1 MTNSN
6 QTPRADDD
14 ITGIAAYFIRNRVIS
29 WMISLIFL
37 IGGAA
42 AFFGLGRL
50 EDPAFTIKD
59 AMVVTS
65 YPGATP
71 QQVEEE
77 VTYPLE
83 KAIQQLT
90 YVDEVNSISSRGL
103 SQITVTMKNNYG
115 PDDLPQIWD
124 ELRRKVNDLKGSL
137 PPGVN
142 DPQVIDDFGD
152 VYGILLAVT
161 GDGYSYKELLDYV
174 DYLRR
179 ELELIDGVS
188 KVSVSGQQQEQVF
201 IEISMKR
208 LSSLGLS
215 PSTVFN
221 LLSTQNVVSDAGA
234 VRIGSEYIRIQPT
247 GEFQNVD
254 QLGDL
259 ILTESGAQGLIYLRD
274 VAEITRGYI
283 EVPSN
288 IITFN
293 GHLAL
298 NLGVSF
304 AQGVNVVEV
313 GQRFDRRLAELK
325 YQQPVGVEIAEIY
338 SQPKEVD
345 KSVSGFVVSLGQA
358 VAIVIVVLLFFMGL
372 RSGLLIGLIL
382 LLTVLGTFIFMKYFA
397 IDLQRISLGALVIA
411 LGMLV
416 DNAIVVVEGILIGTQ
431 KGRTRLQAATD
442 IVTQTKWPLLGA
454 TVIAVTA
461 FAPIGLSEDSTGEY
475 CGTLFTVLLISL
487 MLSWFTAI
495 SITPFFADIFFKGQ
509 KNAAGS
515 EDADPYNGIIFVV
528 YRRFLQLC
536 MRQAWFTVIV
546 LVVGLAA
553 SVYGFGFVKQ
563 AFFPSSTTPMFQ
575 ADIWLP
581 EGTDIRAT
589 NTKLKALESWITQ
602 QDGVE
607 HVTTTAGKGLQR
619 FMLTYAPEKSYAAYG
634 EITTRVTSYES
645 LDALMVKFRAHVEQ
659 QFPEVNYKL
668 KKIELGPGGGA
679 KIEARLI
686 GSDPTVLRSLAAEVQ
701 GIMRDD
707 PGATNIRHDWRERT
721 KVLEPKFNESQ
732 ARRYG
737 ITKSDVDDFLSM
749 SFSGLSIGVYRDGTT
764 LMPIVARLPEEERV
778 DIRNI
783 EGMKIWSPAL
793 SEFIP
798 LQQVT
803 LGYDMRWEDPIIVRK
818 NRKRMLTVMAD
829 PDLLGEETAAT
840 LQSRLQTKIEA
851 LEFPPGYSLEWGGE
865 YESSADAQASL
876 FTTMPMGYL
885 FMFLITVFLFNSI
898 KEPIIVWCTVPLALI
913 GVTSGLLL
921 LDTPFGFMAL
931 LGFLSLSGM
940 VLKNGIVLLDQIE
953 IEMKLGKDPYVAVVD
968 AALSRVRPVCMAAI
982 TTILGM
988 IPLLPDIF
996 FKPMAV
1002 TIMFGLG
1009 FATVLTLI
1017 VVPVLY
1023 RLFHSVRVPNGREPS
1038 DPSAQGMQ
1046 EATQ

>member
-1 MTNSN
+1 MSEQNRVP
-6 QTPRADDD
+6 QTDEDV
-14 ITGIAAYFIRNRVIS
+14 TGIAAYFIKNRVIS
-29 WMISLIFL
+29 WMVSLIFL
-37 IGGAA
+37 IGGIA
-42 AFFGLGRL
+42 AFLGLGRL

-83 KAIQQLT
+83 KAIQQLM

-124 ELRRKVNDLKGSL
+124 ELRRKVTDLKGTL

-179 ELELIDGVS
+179 ELELVDGVS
-188 KVSVSGQQQEQVF
+188 KVSVSGTQQEQVF
-201 IEISMKR
+201 IEISMKK

-215 PSTVFN
+215 PDTVFS
-221 LLSTQNVVSDAGA
+221 LLSTQNVISDAGA
-234 VRIGSEYIRIQPT
+234 IRIGDEYIRIQPT
-247 GEFQNVD
+247 GQFQNVD
-254 QLGDL
+254 ELGDL
-259 ILTESGAQGLIYLRD
+259 LITEVGAQGLIFLKD
-274 VAEITRGYI
+274 VAEIKRGYI
-283 EVPSN
+283 EVPTN
-288 IITFN
+288 IVNFN
-293 GHLAL
+293 GSLAL
-298 NLGVSF
+298 NVGVSF
-304 AQGVNVVEV
+304 AEGVNVVEV
-313 GQRFDRRLAELK
+313 GKVFDHRLAELK
-325 YQQPVGVEIAEIY
+325 YQQPVGIEISEIY

-345 KSVSGFVVSLGQA
+345 KSVSGFVISLAQA
-358 VAIVIVVLLFFMGL
+358 VGIVIVVLLFFMGL

-382 LLTVLGTFIFMKYFA
+382 LLTVLGTFIFMKYLA

-454 TVIAVTA
+454 TIIAVTA
-461 FAPIGLSEDSTGEY
+461 FAPIGLSQDSTGEY

-495 SITPFFADIFFKGQ
+495 SLTPFFADIFFKGQ
-509 KNAAGS
+509 KIKQAEGEEN
-515 EDADPYNGIIFVV
+515 DPYNGIVFVA
-528 YRRFLQLC
+528 YKKFLEFC
-536 MRQAWFTVIV
+536 MRRAWFTVVV
-546 LVVGLAA
+546 LIAGLAA
-553 SVYGFGFVKQ
+553 SVYGFMFVKQ
-563 AFFPSSTTPMFQ
+563 SFFPSSTTPIFQ
-575 ADIWLP
+575 LDVWLP

-589 NTKLKALESWITQ
+589 NDKLNELEHWLAQ
-602 QDGVE
+602 QEHVE
-607 HVTTTAGKGLQR
+607 HITTTAGKGLQR

-634 EITTRVTSYES
+634 EITTRMENYEA
-645 LDALMVKFRAHVEQ
+645 LEPLMVRFRAHLNANY
-659 QFPEVNYKL
+659 PEINYKL
-668 KKIELGPGGGA
+668 KQIELGPGGGA

-686 GSDPTVLRSLAAEVQ
+686 GSDPTVLRTLAAQVMD
-701 GIMRDD
+701 IMYAD
-707 PGATNIRHDWRERT
+707 PAATNIRHDWRERT
-721 KVLEPKFNESQ
+721 QVLEPQFNESQ

-737 ITKSDVDDFLSM
+737 ITKSDVDDYLSM
-749 SFSGLSIGVYRDGTT
+749 SFSGMTIGLYRDGTT
-764 LMPIVARLPEEERV
+764 LMPIVARLPEDERI

-783 EGMKIWSPAL
+783 EGMKIWSPAK

-803 LGYDMRWEDPIIVRK
+803 MGYDMRWEDPIVVRK

-829 PDLLGEETAAT
+829 PDILGEETAST
-840 LQSRLQTKIEA
+840 LQKRLQPQIEA
-851 LEFPPGYSLEWGGE
+851 IEMPSGYSIEWGGE
-865 YESSADAQASL
+865 YESSGDAQESL

-885 FMFLITVFLFNSI
+885 FMFLITVFLFNSV
-898 KEPIIVWCTVPLALI
+898 KEPLIVWLTVPLALI
-913 GVTSGLLL
+913 GVTTGLLAL
-921 LDTPFGFMAL
+921 NTPFGFMAL

-953 IEMKLGKDPYVAVVD
+953 LEMKSGKEAYVAVVD
-968 AALSRVRPVCMAAI
+968 AAVSRVRPVCMAAI
-982 TTILGM
+982 TTILGLV
-988 IPLLPDIF
+988 PLLPDIF

-1009 FATVLTLI
+1009 FATVLTLV

-1023 RLFHSVRVPNGREPS
+1023 RLFHKVAVPK
-1038 DPSAQGMQ
+1038 
-1046 EATQ
+1046 

>member
-1 MTNSN
+1 MSEQNKVPQS
-6 QTPRADDD
+6 DDD
-14 ITGIAAYFIRNRVIS
+14 VTSIAAYFIRNRVIS
-29 WMISLIFL
+29 WMVSLIFL
-37 IGGAA
+37 IGGIA

-90 YVDEVNSISSRGL
+90 YVDEVNSISNRGL

-124 ELRRKVNDLKGSL
+124 ELRRKVNDLKVTL

-142 DPQVIDDFGD
+142 EPQVIDDFGD

-179 ELELIDGVS
+179 ELELVDGVS

-201 IEISMKR
+201 IEVSMKK
-208 LSSLGLS
+208 LSSIGLS
-215 PSTVFN
+215 PNTVFN
-221 LLSTQNVVSDAGA
+221 LLSTQNIVSDAGA
-234 VRIGSEYIRIQPT
+234 IRIGDEYIRIQPT
-247 GEFQNVD
+247 GEFQSVD
-254 QLGDL
+254 ELGDL
-259 ILTESGAQGLIYLRD
+259 LITESGAQGLIFLKD
-274 VAEITRGYI
+274 VAEIKRGYV

-288 IITFN
+288 IINFN
-293 GHLAL
+293 GSLAL
-298 NLGVSF
+298 NVGVSF

-313 GQRFDRRLAELK
+313 GKAFDRRLAELK
-325 YQQPVGVEIAEIY
+325 YQQPVGVEISEIY

-345 KSVSGFVVSLGQA
+345 KSVSGFVISLAQA
-358 VAIVIVVLLFFMGL
+358 VGIVIIVLLFFMGL

-382 LLTVLGTFIFMKYFA
+382 LLTVLGTFIFMKYLA

-495 SITPFFADIFFKGQ
+495 SLTPFFADIFFKGQ
-509 KNAAGS
+509 KIKQGEGEEN
-515 EDADPYNGIIFVV
+515 DPYNGIIFVA
-528 YRRFLQLC
+528 YKKFLEFC
-536 MRQAWFTVIV
+536 MRRAWLTVVV
-546 LVVGLAA
+546 LIVGLGA
-553 SVYGFGFVKQ
+553 SVYGFTLVKQ
-563 AFFPSSTTPMFQ
+563 SFFPSSTTPIFQ
-575 ADIWLP
+575 LDVWLP

-589 NTKLKALESWITQ
+589 NDKLKELESWLAEQ
-602 QDGVE
+602 E
-607 HVTTTAGKGLQR
+607 HVDHITTTAGKGLQR

-634 EITTRVTSYES
+634 EITTRVDNYE
-645 LDALMVKFRAHVEQ
+645 ALAPLMARFRDHLKANY
-659 QFPEVNYKL
+659 PEINYKL
-668 KKIELGPGGGA
+668 KQIELGPGGGA
-679 KIEARLI
+679 KIEARII
-686 GSDPTVLRSLAAEVQ
+686 GSDPTVLRTIAAQ
-701 GIMRDD
+701 LMDIMYAD

-721 KVLEPKFNESQ
+721 QVLEPQFNESQ

-749 SFSGLSIGVYRDGTT
+749 SFSGMTIGLYRDGTT
-764 LMPIVARLPEEERV
+764 LMPIVARLPEDERI

-783 EGMKIWSPAL
+783 EGMKIWSPAQ

-803 LGYDMRWEDPIIVRK
+803 MGYDMRWEDPIIVRK

-829 PDLLGEETAAT
+829 PDILGEETAST
-840 LQSRLQTKIEA
+840 LQKRLQPQIEA
-851 LEFPPGYSLEWGGE
+851 IQMPPGYSLEWGGE
-865 YESSADAQASL
+865 YESSGDAQESL

-898 KEPIIVWCTVPLALI
+898 KEPLIVWLTVPLALI
-913 GVTSGLLL
+913 GVTTGLLAL
-921 LDTPFGFMAL
+921 NTPFGFMAL

-953 IEMKLGKDPYVAVVD
+953 IEMKSGKEAYDAVVD
-968 AALSRVRPVCMAAI
+968 AAVSRVRPVCMAAI

-1009 FATVLTLI
+1009 FATILTLI

-1023 RLFHSVRVPNGREPS
+1023 RLFHKVSVPK
-1038 DPSAQGMQ
+1038 
-1046 EATQ
+1046 

>member
-1 MTNSN
+1 MSEQNKVPQS
-6 QTPRADDD
+6 DDD
-14 ITGIAAYFIRNRVIS
+14 VTGIAAYFIRNRVIS
-29 WMISLIFL
+29 WMVSLIFL
-37 IGGAA
+37 IGGIA

-90 YVDEVNSISSRGL
+90 YVDEVNSISNRGL

-124 ELRRKVNDLKGSL
+124 ELRRKVNDLKVTL

-142 DPQVIDDFGD
+142 EPQVIDDFGD

-179 ELELIDGVS
+179 ELELVDGVS

-201 IEISMKR
+201 IEVSMKK
-208 LSSLGLS
+208 LSSIGLS
-215 PSTVFN
+215 PNTVFN
-221 LLSTQNVVSDAGA
+221 LLSTQNIVSDAGA
-234 VRIGSEYIRIQPT
+234 IRIGDEYIRIQPT
-247 GEFQNVD
+247 GEFQSVD
-254 QLGDL
+254 ELGDL
-259 ILTESGAQGLIYLRD
+259 LITESGAQGLIFLKD
-274 VAEITRGYI
+274 VAEIKRGYV

-288 IITFN
+288 IINFN
-293 GHLAL
+293 GSLAL
-298 NLGVSF
+298 NVGVSF
-304 AQGVNVVEV
+304 SQGVNVVEV
-313 GQRFDRRLAELK
+313 GKAFDRRLAELK
-325 YQQPVGVEIAEIY
+325 YQQPVGVEISEIY

-345 KSVSGFVVSLGQA
+345 KSVSGFVISLAQA
-358 VAIVIVVLLFFMGL
+358 VGIVIIVLLFFMGL

-382 LLTVLGTFIFMKYFA
+382 LLTVLGTFIFMKYLA

-495 SITPFFADIFFKGQ
+495 SLTPFFADIFFKGQ
-509 KNAAGS
+509 KIKQGEGEEN
-515 EDADPYNGIIFVV
+515 DPYNGIIFVA
-528 YRRFLQLC
+528 YKKFLEFC
-536 MRQAWFTVIV
+536 MRRAWLTVVV
-546 LVVGLAA
+546 LIVGLGA
-553 SVYGFGFVKQ
+553 SVYGFTLVKQ
-563 AFFPSSTTPMFQ
+563 SFFPSSTTPIFQ
-575 ADIWLP
+575 LDVWLP

-589 NTKLKALESWITQ
+589 NDKLKELESWLAEQ
-602 QDGVE
+602 E
-607 HVTTTAGKGLQR
+607 HVDHITTTAGKGLQR

-634 EITTRVTSYES
+634 EITTRVDNYE
-645 LDALMVKFRAHVEQ
+645 ALAPLMARFRGHLKANY
-659 QFPEVNYKL
+659 PEINYKL
-668 KKIELGPGGGA
+668 KQIELGPGGGA
-679 KIEARLI
+679 KIEARII
-686 GSDPTVLRSLAAEVQ
+686 GSDPTVLRTIAAQVMD
-701 GIMRDD
+701 IMYAD

-721 KVLEPKFNESQ
+721 QVLEPQFNESQ

-749 SFSGLSIGVYRDGTT
+749 SFSGMTIGLYRDGTT
-764 LMPIVARLPEEERV
+764 LMPIVARLPEDERI

-783 EGMKIWSPAL
+783 EGMKIWSPAQ

-803 LGYDMRWEDPIIVRK
+803 MGYDMRWEDPIIVRK

-829 PDLLGEETAAT
+829 PDILGEETAST
-840 LQSRLQTKIEA
+840 LQKRLQPQIEA
-851 LEFPPGYSLEWGGE
+851 IQMPPGYSLEWGGE
-865 YESSADAQASL
+865 YESSGDAQESL

-898 KEPIIVWCTVPLALI
+898 KEPLIVWLTVPLALI
-913 GVTSGLLL
+913 GVTTGLLAL
-921 LDTPFGFMAL
+921 NTPFGFMAL

-953 IEMKLGKDPYVAVVD
+953 IEMKSGKEAYDAVVD
-968 AALSRVRPVCMAAI
+968 AAVSRVRPVCMAAI

-1009 FATVLTLI
+1009 FATILTLI

-1023 RLFHSVRVPNGREPS
+1023 RLFHKVSVPK
-1038 DPSAQGMQ
+1038 
-1046 EATQ
+1046 

>member
-1 MTNSN
+1 MSEQQTNSP
-6 QTPRADDD
+6 QSDDN

-37 IGGAA
+37 IGGTA
-42 AFFGLGRL
+42 AFFGLGQL

-77 VTYPLE
+77 VTYPIE

-103 SQITVTMKNNYG
+103 SQITVTMKNNFG

-124 ELRRKVNDLKGSL
+124 ELRRKVNDLKGQL

-142 DPQVIDDFGD
+142 SPQVIDDFGD

-161 GDGYSYKELLDYV
+161 GQGYSYKELLDYV

-179 ELELIDGVS
+179 ELELVDGVS

-208 LSSLGLS
+208 LSSLGLA
-215 PSTVFN
+215 PQTVFN
-221 LLSTQNVVSDAGA
+221 LLSTQNVVSSAGA
-234 VRIGSEYIRIQPT
+234 IRIGDEYIRIHPT
-247 GEFQNVD
+247 GEFQSVD
-254 QLGDL
+254 KLGDL
-259 ILTESGAQGLIYLRD
+259 IITESGAQGLIYLKD
-274 VAEITRGYI
+274 VAEIKRGYV

-293 GHLAL
+293 GKLTL
-298 NLGVSF
+298 NMGVSF

-313 GQRFDRRLAELK
+313 GKRFDRRLAELK
-325 YQQPVGVEIAEIY
+325 YQQPVGVDIAEIY

-345 KSVSGFVVSLGQA
+345 KSVSGFVVSLAQA
-358 VAIVIVVLLFFMGL
+358 VAIVIIVLLFFMGL

-431 KGRTRLQAATD
+431 KGRTRMQAATD

-461 FAPIGLSEDSTGEY
+461 FAPIGLSEDATGEY

-495 SITPFFADIFFKGQ
+495 SLTPFFADIFFKGQ
-509 KNAAGS
+509 KFKQTGEES
-515 EDADPYNGIIFVV
+515 DPYNGMIFVV
-528 YRRFLQLC
+528 YKNFLEFC
-536 MRQAWFTVIV
+536 MKRAWLTVIV
-546 LVVGLAA
+546 LVLGLAA
-553 SVYGFGFVKQ
+553 SIGGFTQVKQ
-563 AFFPSSTTPMFQ
+563 SFFPSSTTPIFQ
-575 ADIWLP
+575 TDIWLP

-589 NTKLKALESWITQ
+589 NTKLKALASWLSD

-607 HVTTTAGKGLQR
+607 HITTTAGKGLQR

-634 EITTRVTSYES
+634 EITTRVTNYEQ
-645 LDALMVKFRAHVEQ
+645 LDRLMSDFRQHLEQ
-659 QFPEVNYKL
+659 GFPELNYKL

-679 KIEARLI
+679 KIEARVI
-686 GSDPTVLRSLAAEVQ
+686 GSDPTVLR
-701 GIMRDD
+701 GIARQVEDIMHAD

-721 KVLEPKFNESQ
+721 KILEPQFNESQ

-737 ITKSDVDDFLSM
+737 ITKSDVDEFLAM
-749 SFSGLSIGVYRDGTT
+749 SFSGKTVGVYRDGTT
-764 LMPIVARLPEEERV
+764 LMPIVARLPEDERI

-793 SEFIP
+793 SEYIP
-798 LQQVT
+798 LQQIT
-803 LGYDMRWEDPIIVRK
+803 LGYDLRWEDPIIVRK
-818 NRKRMLTVMAD
+818 NRKRTLTIMAD
-829 PDLLGEETAAT
+829 PDILGEETAAT
-840 LQSRLQTKIEA
+840 LQKRLMPLIEA
-851 LEFPPGYSLEWGGE
+851 IELPPGYSLEWGGE
-865 YESSADAQASL
+865 YESSSDAQESL

-885 FMFLITVFLFNSI
+885 FMFLVTVFLFNSV
-898 KEPIIVWCTVPLALI
+898 KEPIIVWLTVPLAII
-913 GVTSGLLL
+913 GVTTGLLV

-940 VLKNGIVLLDQIE
+940 LLKNGIVLLDQIE
-953 IEMKLGKDPYVAVVD
+953 IEMHSGKDPYIAVVD

-982 TTILGM
+982 TTVLGM
-988 IPLLPDIF
+988 VPLLPDIF

-1023 RLFHSVRVPNGREPS
+1023 GLFHKVKVPN
-1038 DPSAQGMQ
+1038 
-1046 EATQ
+1046 

>member
-1 MTNSN
+1 MSEQNKVPQS
-6 QTPRADDD
+6 DDD
-14 ITGIAAYFIRNRVIS
+14 VTGIAAYFIRNRVIS
-29 WMISLIFL
+29 WMVSLIFL
-37 IGGAA
+37 IGGIA

-90 YVDEVNSISSRGL
+90 YVDEVNSISNRGL

-124 ELRRKVNDLKGSL
+124 ELRRKVNDLKVTL

-142 DPQVIDDFGD
+142 EPQVIDDFGD

-179 ELELIDGVS
+179 ELELVDGVS

-201 IEISMKR
+201 IEVSMKK
-208 LSSLGLS
+208 LSSIGLS
-215 PSTVFN
+215 PNTVFN
-221 LLSTQNVVSDAGA
+221 LLSTQNIVSDAGA
-234 VRIGSEYIRIQPT
+234 IRIGDEYIRIQPT
-247 GEFQNVD
+247 GEFQSVD
-254 QLGDL
+254 ELGDL
-259 ILTESGAQGLIYLRD
+259 LITESGAQGLIFLKD
-274 VAEITRGYI
+274 VAEIKRGYV

-288 IITFN
+288 IINFN
-293 GHLAL
+293 GSLAL
-298 NLGVSF
+298 NVGVSF

-313 GQRFDRRLAELK
+313 GKAFDRRLAELK
-325 YQQPVGVEIAEIY
+325 YQQPVGVEISEIY

-345 KSVSGFVVSLGQA
+345 KSVSGFVISLAQA
-358 VAIVIVVLLFFMGL
+358 VGIVIIVLLFFMGL

-382 LLTVLGTFIFMKYFA
+382 LLTVLGTFIFMKYLA

-495 SITPFFADIFFKGQ
+495 SLTPFFADIFFKGQ
-509 KNAAGS
+509 KIKQGEGEEN
-515 EDADPYNGIIFVV
+515 DPYNGIIFVA
-528 YRRFLQLC
+528 YKKFLEFC
-536 MRQAWFTVIV
+536 MRRAWLTVVV
-546 LVVGLAA
+546 LIVGLGA
-553 SVYGFGFVKQ
+553 SVYGFTLVKQ
-563 AFFPSSTTPMFQ
+563 SFFPSSTTPIFQ
-575 ADIWLP
+575 LDVWLP

-589 NTKLKALESWITQ
+589 NDKLKELESWLAEQ
-602 QDGVE
+602 E
-607 HVTTTAGKGLQR
+607 HVDHITTTAGKGLQR

-634 EITTRVTSYES
+634 EITTRVDNYE
-645 LDALMVKFRAHVEQ
+645 ALAPLMARFRDHLKANY
-659 QFPEVNYKL
+659 PEINYKL
-668 KKIELGPGGGA
+668 KQIELGPGGGA
-679 KIEARLI
+679 KIEARII
-686 GSDPTVLRSLAAEVQ
+686 GSDPTVLRTIAAQVMD
-701 GIMRDD
+701 IMYAD

-721 KVLEPKFNESQ
+721 QVLEPQFNESQ

-749 SFSGLSIGVYRDGTT
+749 SFSGMTIGLYRDGTT
-764 LMPIVARLPEEERV
+764 LMPIVARLPEDERI

-783 EGMKIWSPAL
+783 EGMKIWSPAQ

-803 LGYDMRWEDPIIVRK
+803 MGYDMRWEDPIIVRK

-829 PDLLGEETAAT
+829 PDILGEETAST
-840 LQSRLQTKIEA
+840 LQKRLQPQIEA
-851 LEFPPGYSLEWGGE
+851 IQMPPGYSLEWGGE
-865 YESSADAQASL
+865 YESSGDAQESL

-898 KEPIIVWCTVPLALI
+898 KEPLIVWLTVPLALI
-913 GVTSGLLL
+913 GVTTGLLAL
-921 LDTPFGFMAL
+921 NTPFGFMAL

-953 IEMKLGKDPYVAVVD
+953 IEVKSGKEAYDAVVD
-968 AALSRVRPVCMAAI
+968 AAVSRVRPVCMAAI

-1009 FATVLTLI
+1009 FATILTLI

-1023 RLFHSVRVPNGREPS
+1023 RLFHKVSVPK
-1038 DPSAQGMQ
+1038 
-1046 EATQ
+1046 

>member
-1 MTNSN
+1 MSEQNKVPQS
-6 QTPRADDD
+6 DDD
-14 ITGIAAYFIRNRVIS
+14 VTGIAAYFIRNRVIS
-29 WMISLIFL
+29 WMVSLIFL
-37 IGGAA
+37 IGGIA

-90 YVDEVNSISSRGL
+90 YVDEVNSISNRGL

-124 ELRRKVNDLKGSL
+124 ELRRKVNDLKVTL

-142 DPQVIDDFGD
+142 EPQVIDDFGD

-179 ELELIDGVS
+179 ELELVDGVS

-201 IEISMKR
+201 IEVSMKK
-208 LSSLGLS
+208 LSSIGLS
-215 PSTVFN
+215 PNTVFN
-221 LLSTQNVVSDAGA
+221 LLSTQNIVSDAGA
-234 VRIGSEYIRIQPT
+234 IRIGDEYIRIQPT
-247 GEFQNVD
+247 GEFQSVD
-254 QLGDL
+254 ELGDL
-259 ILTESGAQGLIYLRD
+259 LITESGAQGLIFLKD
-274 VAEITRGYI
+274 VAEIKRGYV

-288 IITFN
+288 IINFN
-293 GHLAL
+293 GSLAL
-298 NLGVSF
+298 NVGVSF

-313 GQRFDRRLAELK
+313 GKAFDRRLAELK
-325 YQQPVGVEIAEIY
+325 YQQPVGVEISEIY

-345 KSVSGFVVSLGQA
+345 KSVSGFVISLAQA
-358 VAIVIVVLLFFMGL
+358 VGIVIIVLLFFMGL

-382 LLTVLGTFIFMKYFA
+382 LLTVLGTFIFMKYLA

-495 SITPFFADIFFKGQ
+495 SLTPFFADIFFKGQ
-509 KNAAGS
+509 KIKQGEGEEN
-515 EDADPYNGIIFVV
+515 DPYNGIIFVA
-528 YRRFLQLC
+528 YKKFLEFC
-536 MRQAWFTVIV
+536 MRRAWLTVVV
-546 LVVGLAA
+546 LIVGLGA
-553 SVYGFGFVKQ
+553 SVYGFTLVKQ
-563 AFFPSSTTPMFQ
+563 SFFPSSTTPIFQ
-575 ADIWLP
+575 LDVWLP

-589 NTKLKALESWITQ
+589 NDKLKELESWLAEQ
-602 QDGVE
+602 E
-607 HVTTTAGKGLQR
+607 HVDHITTTAGKGLQR

-634 EITTRVTSYES
+634 EITTRVDNYE
-645 LDALMVKFRAHVEQ
+645 ALAPLMARFRDHLKANY
-659 QFPEVNYKL
+659 PEINYKL
-668 KKIELGPGGGA
+668 KQIELGPGGGA
-679 KIEARLI
+679 KIEARII
-686 GSDPTVLRSLAAEVQ
+686 GSDPTVLRTIAAQVMD
-701 GIMRDD
+701 IMYAD

-721 KVLEPKFNESQ
+721 QVLEPQFNESQ

-749 SFSGLSIGVYRDGTT
+749 SFSGMTIGLYRDGTT
-764 LMPIVARLPEEERV
+764 LMPIVARLPEDERI

-783 EGMKIWSPAL
+783 EGMKIWSPTQ

-803 LGYDMRWEDPIIVRK
+803 MGYDMRWEDPIIVRK

-829 PDLLGEETAAT
+829 PDILGEETAST
-840 LQSRLQTKIEA
+840 LQKRLQPQIEA
-851 LEFPPGYSLEWGGE
+851 IQMPPGYSLEWGGE
-865 YESSADAQASL
+865 YESSGDAQESL

-898 KEPIIVWCTVPLALI
+898 KEPLIVWLTVPLALI
-913 GVTSGLLL
+913 GVTTGLLAL
-921 LDTPFGFMAL
+921 NTPFGFMAL

-953 IEMKLGKDPYVAVVD
+953 IEMKSGKEAYDAVVD
-968 AALSRVRPVCMAAI
+968 AAVSRVRPVCMAAI

-1009 FATVLTLI
+1009 FATILTLI

-1023 RLFHSVRVPNGREPS
+1023 RLFHKVSVPK
-1038 DPSAQGMQ
+1038 
-1046 EATQ
+1046 

>member
-1 MTNSN
+1 MSEQNKVPQS
-6 QTPRADDD
+6 DDD
-14 ITGIAAYFIRNRVIS
+14 VTGIAAYFIRNRVIS
-29 WMISLIFL
+29 WMVSLIFL
-37 IGGAA
+37 IGGIA

-90 YVDEVNSISSRGL
+90 YVDEVNSISNRGL

-115 PDDLPQIWD
+115 PNDLPQIWD
-124 ELRRKVNDLKGSL
+124 ELRRKVNDLKVTL

-142 DPQVIDDFGD
+142 EPQVIDDFGD

-179 ELELIDGVS
+179 ELELVDGVS

-201 IEISMKR
+201 IEVSIKK
-208 LSSLGLS
+208 LSSIGLS
-215 PSTVFN
+215 PNTVFN
-221 LLSTQNVVSDAGA
+221 LLSTQNIVSDAGA
-234 VRIGSEYIRIQPT
+234 IRIGDEYIRIQPT
-247 GEFQNVD
+247 GEFQSVD
-254 QLGDL
+254 ELGDL
-259 ILTESGAQGLIYLRD
+259 LITESGAQGLIFLKD
-274 VAEITRGYI
+274 VAEIKRGYV

-288 IITFN
+288 IINFN
-293 GHLAL
+293 GSLAL
-298 NLGVSF
+298 NVGVSF

-313 GQRFDRRLAELK
+313 GKAFDRRLAELK
-325 YQQPVGVEIAEIY
+325 YQQPVGVEISEIY

-345 KSVSGFVVSLGQA
+345 KSVSGFVISLAQA
-358 VAIVIVVLLFFMGL
+358 VGIVIIVLLFFMGL

-382 LLTVLGTFIFMKYFA
+382 LLTVLGTFIFMKYLA

-495 SITPFFADIFFKGQ
+495 SLTPFFADIFFKGQ
-509 KNAAGS
+509 KIKQGEGEEN
-515 EDADPYNGIIFVV
+515 DPYNGIIFVA
-528 YRRFLQLC
+528 YKKFLEFC
-536 MRQAWFTVIV
+536 MRRAWLTVVV
-546 LVVGLAA
+546 LIVGLGA
-553 SVYGFGFVKQ
+553 SVYGFTLVKQ
-563 AFFPSSTTPMFQ
+563 SFFPSSTTPIFQ
-575 ADIWLP
+575 LDVWLP

-589 NTKLKALESWITQ
+589 NDKLKELESWLAEQ
-602 QDGVE
+602 E
-607 HVTTTAGKGLQR
+607 HVDHITTTAGKGLQR

-634 EITTRVTSYES
+634 EITTRVDNYE
-645 LDALMVKFRAHVEQ
+645 ALAPLMARFRDHLKANY
-659 QFPEVNYKL
+659 PEINYKL
-668 KKIELGPGGGA
+668 KQIELGPGGGA
-679 KIEARLI
+679 KIEARII
-686 GSDPTVLRSLAAEVQ
+686 GSDPTVLRTIAAQVMD
-701 GIMRDD
+701 IMYAD

-721 KVLEPKFNESQ
+721 QVLEPQFNESQ

-749 SFSGLSIGVYRDGTT
+749 SFSGMTIGLYRDGTT
-764 LMPIVARLPEEERV
+764 LMPIVARLPEDERI

-783 EGMKIWSPAL
+783 EGMKIWSPAQ

-803 LGYDMRWEDPIIVRK
+803 MGYDMRWEDPIIVRK

-829 PDLLGEETAAT
+829 PDILGEETAST
-840 LQSRLQTKIEA
+840 LQKRLQPQIEA
-851 LEFPPGYSLEWGGE
+851 IQMPPGYSLEWGGE
-865 YESSADAQASL
+865 YESSGDAQESL

-898 KEPIIVWCTVPLALI
+898 KEPLIVWLTVPLALI
-913 GVTSGLLL
+913 GVTTGLLAL
-921 LDTPFGFMAL
+921 NTPFGFMAL

-953 IEMKLGKDPYVAVVD
+953 IEMKSGKEAYDAVVD
-968 AALSRVRPVCMAAI
+968 AAVSRVRPVCMAAI

-1009 FATVLTLI
+1009 FATILTLI

-1023 RLFHSVRVPNGREPS
+1023 RLFHKVSVPK
-1038 DPSAQGMQ
+1038 
-1046 EATQ
+1046 

>member
-1 MTNSN
+1 MSEQNKVAP
-6 QTPRADDD
+6 QKDDD
-14 ITGIAAYFIRNRVIS
+14 ENVTGIAAYFIRNRVIS
-29 WMISLIFL
+29 WMVSLIFL
-37 IGGAA
+37 IGGVS

-142 DPQVIDDFGD
+142 EPSVIDDFGD

-179 ELELIDGVS
+179 ELELVDGVS

-201 IEISMKR
+201 IEISMKK

-215 PSTVFN
+215 PNTVFN

-234 VRIGSEYIRIQPT
+234 IRIGDEYIRIQPT
-247 GEFQNVD
+247 GEFQSVD
-254 QLGDL
+254 ELGDL
-259 ILTESGAQGLIYLRD
+259 LLTESGAQGLIFLKD
-274 VAEITRGYI
+274 VAEIKRGYVD
-283 EVPSN
+283 VPTN
-288 IITFN
+288 IINYN
-293 GHLAL
+293 GQLAL

-313 GQRFDRRLAELK
+313 GKAFDRRVAELK
-325 YQQPVGVEIAEIY
+325 YQQPVGVQISEIY
-338 SQPKEVD
+338 NQPKEVD
-345 KSVSGFVVSLGQA
+345 KSVSGFVISLAQA
-358 VAIVIVVLLFFMGL
+358 VGIVIVVLLFFMGL

-382 LLTVLGTFIFMKYFA
+382 LLTVLGTFIFMKYLA

-495 SITPFFADIFFKGQ
+495 SLTPFFADIFFKGQ
-509 KNAAGS
+509 KIKSGEG
-515 EDADPYNGIIFVV
+515 EDNDPYNGIVFVM
-528 YRRFLQLC
+528 YKKFLSFC
-536 MRQAWFTVIV
+536 MRRAWFTVVV
-546 LVVGLAA
+546 LVAGLAA
-553 SVYGFGFVKQ
+553 SVYGFTYVKQ
-563 AFFPSSTTPMFQ
+563 AFFPSSTTPIFQ
-575 ADIWLP
+575 LDVWLP

-589 NTKLKALESWITQ
+589 NDTLKELEGWLAE
-602 QDGVE
+602 QD
-607 HVTTTAGKGLQR
+607 HVDHITTTAGKGLQR

-634 EITTRVTSYES
+634 EITTRVENYE
-645 LDALMVKFRAHVEQ
+645 ALAPLMDRFREHIKTNY
-659 QFPEVNYKL
+659 PEINYKL
-668 KKIELGPGGGA
+668 KQIELGPGGGA
-679 KIEARLI
+679 KIEARII
-686 GSDPTVLRSLAAEVQ
+686 GSDPTVLRTIAAQV
-701 GIMRDD
+701 MDVMYAD

-721 KVLEPKFNESQ
+721 QVLEPQFNESQ

-749 SFSGLSIGVYRDGTT
+749 SFSGMTIGLYRDGTT
-764 LMPIVARLPEEERV
+764 LMPIVARLPEDERI

-783 EGMKIWSPAL
+783 EGMKIWSPAQ

-803 LGYDMRWEDPIIVRK
+803 MGYDMRWEDPIIVRK

-829 PDLLGEETAAT
+829 PDILGEETAAT
-840 LQSRLQTKIEA
+840 LQKRLQPAIEA
-851 LEFPPGYSLEWGGE
+851 IEMPPGYSLEWGGE
-865 YESSADAQASL
+865 YESSGDAKASL

-885 FMFLITVFLFNSI
+885 FMFLITIFLFNSI
-898 KEPIIVWCTVPLALI
+898 KEPLIVWLTVPLALI
-913 GVTSGLLL
+913 GVTTGLLAL
-921 LDTPFGFMAL
+921 NTPFGFMAL

-953 IEMKLGKDPYVAVVD
+953 IEMKSGKEAYDAVVD
-968 AALSRVRPVCMAAI
+968 AAVSRVRPVCMAAI

-1023 RLFHSVRVPNGREPS
+1023 RLFHRVAVPK
-1038 DPSAQGMQ
+1038 
-1046 EATQ
+1046 

>member
-1 MTNSN
+1 MSDLNKSVP
-6 QTPRADDD
+6 QSDDD
-14 ITGIAAYFIRNRVIS
+14 VAGIAAYFIRNRVIS
-29 WMISLIFL
+29 WMVALIFL
-37 IGGAA
+37 IGGIA

-77 VTYPLE
+77 VTYPIE

-124 ELRRKVNDLKGSL
+124 ELRRKVNDLKGTL

-142 DPQVIDDFGD
+142 EPQVIDDFGD

-179 ELELIDGVS
+179 ELELVDGVS

-201 IEISMKR
+201 IEVSMKK
-208 LSSLGLS
+208 LSSIGLS
-215 PSTVFN
+215 PDTVFN

-234 VRIGSEYIRIQPT
+234 IRIGDEYIRIQPT
-247 GEFQNVD
+247 GEFQSVD
-254 QLGDL
+254 ELGDL
-259 ILTESGAQGLIYLRD
+259 LINESGAQGLIFLKD
-274 VAEITRGYI
+274 VAEIKRGYV
-283 EVPSN
+283 EVPNN
-288 IITFN
+288 IINFN
-293 GHLAL
+293 GSLAL
-298 NLGVSF
+298 NVGVSF
-304 AQGVNVVEV
+304 AEGVNVVEV
-313 GQRFDRRLAELK
+313 GKAFDHRLAELK
-325 YQQPVGVEIAEIY
+325 YQQPVGIEISEIY

-345 KSVSGFVVSLGQA
+345 KSVSGFVVSLAQA
-358 VAIVIVVLLFFMGL
+358 VGIVIIVLLFFMGL

-382 LLTVLGTFIFMKYFA
+382 LLTVLGTFIFMKYLA

-495 SITPFFADIFFKGQ
+495 SLTPFFADIFFKGQ
-509 KNAAGS
+509 NIKQGEGEEN
-515 EDADPYNGIIFVV
+515 DPYNGVIFVI
-528 YRRFLQLC
+528 YKKFLQFC
-536 MRQAWFTVIV
+536 MRRAWFTVVV
-546 LVVGLAA
+546 LIAGLAA
-553 SVYGFGFVKQ
+553 SVYGFTFVKQ
-563 AFFPSSTTPMFQ
+563 AFFPSSTTPIFQ
-575 ADIWLP
+575 LDVWMP

-589 NTKLKALESWITQ
+589 NTTLKELERWLAKQ
-602 QDGVE
+602 E
-607 HVTTTAGKGLQR
+607 HVDHITTTAGKGLQR

-634 EITTRVTSYES
+634 EITTRMENYE
-645 LDALMVKFRAHVEQ
+645 ALKPLMAKFREYLKANY
-659 QFPEVNYKL
+659 PEINYKL
-668 KKIELGPGGGA
+668 KQIELGPGGGA
-679 KIEARLI
+679 KIEARII
-686 GSDPTVLRSLAAEVQ
+686 GSDPTVLRTIAAQVKD
-701 GIMRDD
+701 IMYVD
-707 PGATNIRHDWRERT
+707 PQATNIRHDWRERT
-721 KVLEPKFNESQ
+721 QVLEPQFNESQ
-732 ARRYG
+732 ACRYG

-749 SFSGLSIGVYRDGTT
+749 SFSGMTIGLYRDGTT
-764 LMPIVARLPEEERV
+764 LMPIVARLPEDERI

-783 EGMKIWSPAL
+783 EGMKIWSPAQ

-803 LGYDMRWEDPIIVRK
+803 MGYDMRWEDPIIVRK

-829 PDLLGEETAAT
+829 PDILGEETAST
-840 LQSRLQTKIEA
+840 LQKRLQPQIEA
-851 LEFPPGYSLEWGGE
+851 IQMPPGYSLEWGGE
-865 YESSADAQASL
+865 YESSGDAQESL

-898 KEPIIVWCTVPLALI
+898 KEPLIVWLTVPLALI
-913 GVTSGLLL
+913 GVTTGLLAL
-921 LDTPFGFMAL
+921 NTPFGFMAL

-953 IEMKLGKDPYVAVVD
+953 IEMKSGKEAYDAVVD
-968 AALSRVRPVCMAAI
+968 AAVSRVRPVCMAAI

-1023 RLFHSVRVPNGREPS
+1023 RLFHKVAVPKQ
-1038 DPSAQGMQ
+1038 A
-1046 EATQ
+1046 

>member
-1 MTNSN
+1 MS
-6 QTPRADDD
+6 QEK
-14 ITGIAAYFIRNRVIS
+14 GIAAYFIQNKVIS
-29 WMISLIFL
+29 WMLTLIFM
-37 IGGAA
+37 IGGTS

-59 AMVVTS
+59 AMVVTN

-71 QQVEEE
+71 EQVEEE

-90 YVDEVNSISSRGL
+90 YVDEVNSLSSRGL

-124 ELRRKVNDLKGSL
+124 ELRRKVNDLKRQL
-137 PPGVN
+137 PPGVGE
-142 DPQVIDDFGD
+142 PSVIDDFGD
-152 VYGILLAVT
+152 VYGVLLAVT
-161 GDGYSYKELLDYV
+161 GKGYSYKEILDYV

-179 ELELIDGVS
+179 ELELVDGVS
-188 KVSVSGQQQEQVF
+188 KVSVSGVQQEQVF
-201 IEISMKR
+201 IEASLKR
-208 LSSLGLS
+208 MTSLGIS
-215 PSTVFN
+215 PQTLYS
-221 LLSTQNVVSDAGA
+221 LLSNQNTVSSAGA
-234 VRIGSEYIRIQPT
+234 VKIGTEYIQIHPT
-247 GEFQNVD
+247 GEFEDVA

-259 ILTESGAQGLIYLRD
+259 IITDGGAQGLIYLKD
-274 VAEITRGYI
+274 IAEVKRGYV

-288 IITFN
+288 IVNFN
-293 GHLAL
+293 GNFAL

-304 AQGVNVVEV
+304 SAGVNVVEIGKLV
-313 GQRFDRRLAELK
+313 VQRMAELK
-325 YQQPVGVEIAEIY
+325 EQQPIGIDISEIY

-358 VAIVIVVLLFFMGL
+358 VAIVIIVLLFFMGV

-382 LLTVLGTFIFMKYFA
+382 LLTVAGTFVFMKYFA

-416 DNAIVVVEGILIGTQ
+416 DNAIVVVEGILIGMQ

-461 FAPIGLSEDSTGEY
+461 FAPIGLSDDATGEY

-495 SITPFFADIFFKGQ
+495 SLTPFFASLFFKERVQ
-509 KNAAGS
+509 S
-515 EDADPYNGIIFVV
+515 EEESLEEKDPYNGMIFVV
-528 YRRFLQLC
+528 YKRFLEFC
-536 MRQAWFTVIV
+536 MRYSVATMVI
-546 LVVGLAA
+546 LVVALGGSL
-553 SVYGFGFVKQ
+553 YGFTKVKQ
-563 AFFPSSTTPMFQ
+563 SFFPSSTTPIFMV
-575 ADIWLP
+575 DVWMP
-581 EGTDIRAT
+581 EGTDIRSTNAT
-589 NTKLKALESWITQ
+589 LKELEEWILEQ
-602 QDGVE
+602 QHIE

-634 EITTRVTSYES
+634 EIMTRVDNYE
-645 LDALMVKFRAHVEQ
+645 ALQPLMTKFRQHIEDQ
-659 QFPEVNYKL
+659 YPQIQYKL
-668 KKIELGPGGGA
+668 KQIELGPGGGA
-679 KIEARLI
+679 KVEARI
-686 GSDPTVLRSLAAEVQ
+686 VGADPTVLRGLAAQVID
-701 GIMRDD
+701 IMHND
-707 PGATNIRHDWRERT
+707 PGATNVRHDWRERT
-721 KVLEPKFNESQ
+721 KVLEPQFNESQ

-737 ITKSDVDDFLSM
+737 ISKTDVNELLEM
-749 SFSGLSIGVYRDGTT
+749 AFSGKAIGVYRDGTT
-764 LMPIVARLPEEERV
+764 LMPIVTRLPENERV
-778 DIRNI
+778 DISTI

-793 SEFIP
+793 SQYIP
-798 LQQVT
+798 LQQVV
-803 LGYDMRWEDPIIVRK
+803 LGYDVIWEDPQIVRK

-829 PDLLGEETAAT
+829 PDILGEETAAT
-840 LQSRLQTKIEA
+840 LQKRLQTQIEA
-851 LEFPPGYSLEWGGE
+851 IDFPTGYSLEWGGE
-865 YESSADAQASL
+865 YESSRDAQASL
-876 FTTMPMGYL
+876 FQTMPLGYL
-885 FMFLITVFLFNSI
+885 FMFLVTVFLFNSV
-898 KEPIIVWCTVPLALI
+898 KESVIVWLTVPLAII

-921 LDTPFGFMAL
+921 LNTPFGFMAL

-940 VLKNGIVLLDQIE
+940 LLKNGIVLLDQIE
-953 IEMKLGKDPYVAVVD
+953 IEIKSGKEPYHAVVD

-1023 RLFHSVRVPNGREPS
+1023 RMFHRIKVVEY
-1038 DPSAQGMQ
+1038 
-1046 EATQ
+1046 

>member
-1 MTNSN
+1 MSEQK
-6 QTPRADDD
+6 QTPPENNENQ
-14 ITGIAAYFIRNRVIS
+14 GVAAYFINNRVIS
-29 WMISLIFL
+29 WMVSLIFL
-37 IGGAA
+37 IGGTA
-42 AFFGLGRL
+42 AFFNLGRL

-65 YPGATP
+65 YLGATP

-103 SQITVTMKNNYG
+103 SQITVKMKNNYG

-124 ELRRKVNDLKGSL
+124 ELRRKVNDLKGAL

-142 DPQVIDDFGD
+142 PPLVIDDFGD

-161 GDGYSYKELLDYV
+161 GEGYSYKELLDYV

-208 LSSLGLS
+208 ISTLGIS
-215 PSTVFN
+215 PQTVFN
-221 LLSTQNVVSDAGA
+221 LLSTQNLVSDAGA
-234 VRIGSEYIRIQPT
+234 IRIGSEYIRIHPT
-247 GEFQNVD
+247 GEFDDVEK
-254 QLGDL
+254 LGDL
-259 ILTESGAQGLIYLRD
+259 ILSERGAQGLIYLRD
-274 VAEITRGYI
+274 VAEVKRGYV

-288 IITFN
+288 VITFN
-293 GHLAL
+293 GKLAL
-298 NLGVSF
+298 NVGVSF

-325 YQQPVGVEIAEIY
+325 YQQPIGIDIAEVY

-358 VAIVIVVLLFFMGL
+358 VAIVIIVLLFFMGL

-382 LLTVLGTFIFMKYFA
+382 LLTVLGTFIFMQYFK

-461 FAPIGLSEDSTGEY
+461 FAPIGLSEDATGEY

-495 SITPFFADIFFKGQ
+495 SLTPFFADLFFRGQ
-509 KNAAGS
+509 KAPASGEES
-515 EDADPYNGIIFVV
+515 DPYQGFIFVV
-528 YRRFLQLC
+528 YRRFLEFC
-536 MRQAWFTVIV
+536 MKRAWLTMGV
-546 LVVGLAA
+546 LVLGLAA
-553 SVYGFGFVKQ
+553 SLYGFTKVKQ
-563 AFFPSSTTPMFQ
+563 AFFPSSTTPMFMV
-575 ADIWLP
+575 DVWMP

-589 NTKLKALESWITQ
+589 DAILLELEKWLSAQ
-602 QDGVE
+602 ESVDS
-607 HVTTTAGKGLQR
+607 VTTTAGKGLQR
-619 FMLTYAPEKSYAAYG
+619 FMLTYSPEKSYAAYG
-634 EITTRVTSYES
+634 EIITRVTDYQQ
-645 LDALMVKFRAHVEQ
+645 LAALMARFRAHLDARYPQ
-659 QFPEVNYKL
+659 INYKL
-668 KKIELGPGGGA
+668 KQIELGPGGGA
-679 KIEARLI
+679 KIEARI
-686 GSDPTVLRSLAAEVQ
+686 VGSDPTVLRSIAAQV
-701 GIMRDD
+701 MDVMYAD
-707 PGATNIRHDWRERT
+707 PGAYNIRHDWRERT
-721 KVLEPKFNESQ
+721 KVLEPQFNESQ

-737 ITKSDVDDFLSM
+737 ITKADVDEFLAM
-749 SFSGLSIGVYRDGTT
+749 SFSGKTIGVYRDGTT

-793 SEFIP
+793 SEYIP

-803 LGYDMRWEDPIIVRK
+803 LGYEMRWEDPLIVRK

-840 LQSRLQTKIEA
+840 LQQRLQPQIEA
-851 LEFPPGYSLEWGGE
+851 IPLPPGYFLEWGGE
-865 YESSADAQASL
+865 YESSGDAKASL
-876 FTTMPMGYL
+876 FKTMPLGYL
-885 FMFLITVFLFNSI
+885 FMFLITIFLFNSV
-898 KEPIIVWCTVPLALI
+898 KESLIVWLTVPLAVI
-913 GVTSGLLL
+913 GVTTGLLAL
-921 LDTPFGFMAL
+921 NTPFGFMAL

-940 VLKNGIVLLDQIE
+940 LLKNGIVLLDQIE
-953 IEMKLGKDPYVAVVD
+953 IEMHSGKDPYLAVVD
-968 AALSRVRPVCMAAI
+968 ASLSRVRPVCMAAV

-996 FKPMAV
+996 FRPMAV

-1023 RLFHSVRVPNGREPS
+1023 RLFHHVKVP
-1038 DPSAQGMQ
+1038 Q
-1046 EATQ
+1046 

>member
-1 MTNSN
+1 MSEQNKVPQS
-6 QTPRADDD
+6 DDD
-14 ITGIAAYFIRNRVIS
+14 VTGIAAYFIRNRVIS
-29 WMISLIFL
+29 WMVSLIFL
-37 IGGAA
+37 IGGIA

-90 YVDEVNSISSRGL
+90 YVDEVNSISNRGL

-124 ELRRKVNDLKGSL
+124 ELRRKVNDLKVTL

-142 DPQVIDDFGD
+142 EPQVIDDFGD

-179 ELELIDGVS
+179 ELELVDGVS

-201 IEISMKR
+201 IEVSMKK
-208 LSSLGLS
+208 LSSIGLS
-215 PSTVFN
+215 PNTVFN
-221 LLSTQNVVSDAGA
+221 LLSTQNIVSDAGA
-234 VRIGSEYIRIQPT
+234 IRIGDEYIRIQPT
-247 GEFQNVD
+247 GEFQSVD
-254 QLGDL
+254 ELGDL
-259 ILTESGAQGLIYLRD
+259 LITESGAQGLIFLKD
-274 VAEITRGYI
+274 VAEIKRGYV

-288 IITFN
+288 IINFN
-293 GHLAL
+293 GSLAL
-298 NLGVSF
+298 NVGVSF

-313 GQRFDRRLAELK
+313 GKAFDRRLAELK
-325 YQQPVGVEIAEIY
+325 YQQPVGVEISEIY

-345 KSVSGFVVSLGQA
+345 KSVSGFVISLAQA
-358 VAIVIVVLLFFMGL
+358 VGIVIIVLLFFMGL

-382 LLTVLGTFIFMKYFA
+382 LLTVLGTFIFMKYLA

-495 SITPFFADIFFKGQ
+495 SLTPFFADIFFKGQ
-509 KNAAGS
+509 KIKQGEGEEN
-515 EDADPYNGIIFVV
+515 DPYNGIIFVA
-528 YRRFLQLC
+528 YKKFLEFC
-536 MRQAWFTVIV
+536 MRRAWLTVVV
-546 LVVGLAA
+546 LIVGLGA
-553 SVYGFGFVKQ
+553 SVYGFTLVKQ
-563 AFFPSSTTPMFQ
+563 SFFPSSTTPIFQ
-575 ADIWLP
+575 LDVWLP

-589 NTKLKALESWITQ
+589 NDKLKELESWLAEQ
-602 QDGVE
+602 E
-607 HVTTTAGKGLQR
+607 HVDHITTTAGKGLQR

-634 EITTRVTSYES
+634 EITTRVDNYE
-645 LDALMVKFRAHVEQ
+645 ALAPLMARFRDHLKANY
-659 QFPEVNYKL
+659 PEINYKL
-668 KKIELGPGGGA
+668 KQIELGPGGGA
-679 KIEARLI
+679 KIEARII
-686 GSDPTVLRSLAAEVQ
+686 GSDPTVLRTIAAQVMD
-701 GIMRDD
+701 IMYAD

-721 KVLEPKFNESQ
+721 QVLEPQFNESQ

-749 SFSGLSIGVYRDGTT
+749 SFSGMTIGLYRDGTT
-764 LMPIVARLPEEERV
+764 LMPIVARLPEDERI

-783 EGMKIWSPAL
+783 EGMKIWSPAQ

-803 LGYDMRWEDPIIVRK
+803 MGYDMRWEDPIIVRK

-829 PDLLGEETAAT
+829 PDILGEETASM
-840 LQSRLQTKIEA
+840 LQKRLQPQIEA
-851 LEFPPGYSLEWGGE
+851 IQMPPGYSLEWGGE
-865 YESSADAQASL
+865 YESSGDAQESL

-898 KEPIIVWCTVPLALI
+898 KEPLIVWLTVPLALI
-913 GVTSGLLL
+913 GVTTGLLAL
-921 LDTPFGFMAL
+921 NTPFGFMAL

-953 IEMKLGKDPYVAVVD
+953 IEMKSGKEAYDAVVD
-968 AALSRVRPVCMAAI
+968 AAVSRVRPVCMAAI

-1009 FATVLTLI
+1009 FATILTLI

-1023 RLFHSVRVPNGREPS
+1023 RLFHKVSVPK
-1038 DPSAQGMQ
+1038 
-1046 EATQ
+1046 

>member
-1 MTNSN
+1 MSKDLAQQQGDEDT
-6 QTPRADDD
+6 
-14 ITGIAAYFIRNRVIS
+14 TGIAAYFINNRVIS

-37 IGGAA
+37 IGGTF

-90 YVDEVNSISSRGL
+90 YVDEINSISSRGL

-124 ELRRKVNDLKGSL
+124 ELRRKVNDIRGSL
-137 PPGVN
+137 PPGVG
-142 DPQVIDDFGD
+142 DPSVIDDFGD

-161 GDGYSYKELLDYV
+161 GEGYSYKELLDYV

-179 ELELIDGVS
+179 ELELVDGVS
-188 KVSVSGQQQEQVF
+188 KVSVTGDQQEQVF
-201 IEISMKR
+201 IEMSIKR
-208 LSSLGLS
+208 LTSLGIA
-215 PSTVFN
+215 PDTVYN
-221 LLSTQNVVSDAGA
+221 LLSTQNTIAPAGA
-234 VRIGSEYIRIQPT
+234 IRVGDDYVRIHPT
-247 GEFQNVD
+247 GEFQDVD

-259 ILTESGAQGLIYLRD
+259 IITDETTEGLIYLRD
-274 VAEITRGYI
+274 VAEVKRGYI
-283 EVPSN
+283 DVPSN
-288 IITFN
+288 VITYN
-293 GHLAL
+293 GNLAL
-298 NLGVSF
+298 NVGISF
-304 AQGVNVVEV
+304 NSGVNVVDIGAMV
-313 GQRFDRRLAELK
+313 DKRLAELK
-325 YQQPVGVEIAEIY
+325 FQQPIGIEISEIY

-345 KSVSGFVVSLGQA
+345 KSVSGFVISLGQA

-382 LLTVLGTFIFMKYFA
+382 LLTVLGTFVFMKYFA

-416 DNAIVVVEGILIGTQ
+416 DNAIVVVEGILVGTQ

-461 FAPIGLSEDSTGEY
+461 FAPIGLSQDSTGEY

-495 SITPFFADIFFKGQ
+495 SLTPFFADIFFKGQ
-509 KNAAGS
+509 KVKEGENN
-515 EDADPYNGIIFVV
+515 DPYNGFVFV
-528 YRRFLQLC
+528 MYKKFLDFC
-536 MRQAWFTVIV
+536 MRRAWLTVV
-546 LVVGLAA
+546 LLIGMLAG
-553 SVYGFGFVKQ
+553 SLYGFTYIKQ
-563 AFFPSSTTPMFQ
+563 AFFPSSTTPMFLS
-575 ADIWLP
+575 DIWLP

-589 NTKLKALESWITQ
+589 NTKLKVIENWLLE
-602 QDGVE
+602 QDGVS

-619 FMLTYAPEKSYAAYG
+619 FMLTYSPEKSYASYG
-634 EITTRVTSYES
+634 EIVTRVESYEV
-645 LDALMVKFRAHVEQ
+645 LDALMLRYREYVANN
-659 QFPEVNYKL
+659 FPEINYKL

-679 KIEARLI
+679 KIEARII
-686 GSDPTVLRSLAAEVQ
+686 GSDPTVLRTIAAQVVD
-701 GIMRDD
+701 IMNAD

-721 KVLEPKFNESQ
+721 KVLEPLFNESQ

-737 ITKSDVDDFLSM
+737 ITKSDMDDFLQM
-749 SFSGLSIGVYRDGTT
+749 SFSGKSIGVYRDGTT
-764 LMPIVARLPEEERV
+764 LMPIVGRLTEKERV
-778 DIRNI
+778 DFRNI

-793 SEFIP
+793 SEYIP
-798 LQQVT
+798 LQQIM
-803 LGYDMRWEDPIIVRK
+803 LGYEVRWEDPLIVRK
-818 NRKRMLTVMAD
+818 NRKRMLTIMAD

-840 LQSRLQTKIEA
+840 LQKRLQSQIEA
-851 LEFPPGYSLEWGGE
+851 IEMPPGYSLEWGGE
-865 YESSADAQASL
+865 YESSADAQESL
-876 FTTMPMGYL
+876 FQTMPMGYL
-885 FMFLITVFLFNSI
+885 FMFLITVFLFNSV
-898 KEPIIVWCTVPLALI
+898 KEPLIVWLTVPLAVI
-913 GVTSGLLL
+913 GVASGLLL

-940 VLKNGIVLLDQIE
+940 LLKNGIVLIDQIE
-953 IEMKLGKDPYVAVVD
+953 LEINSGKSPYKAVVE

-1023 RLFHSVRVPNGREPS
+1023 RLFHKIQVEQV
-1038 DPSAQGMQ
+1038 
-1046 EATQ
+1046 

>member
-1 MTNSN
+1 MSDLNKSVP
-6 QTPRADDD
+6 QSDDD
-14 ITGIAAYFIRNRVIS
+14 VTGIAAYFIRNRVIS
-29 WMISLIFL
+29 WMVALIFL
-37 IGGAA
+37 IGGIA

-77 VTYPLE
+77 VTYPIE

-124 ELRRKVNDLKGSL
+124 ELRRKVNDLKGTL

-142 DPQVIDDFGD
+142 EPQVIDDFGD

-179 ELELIDGVS
+179 ELELVDGVS

-201 IEISMKR
+201 IEVSMKK
-208 LSSLGLS
+208 LSSIGLA
-215 PSTVFN
+215 PDTVFN

-234 VRIGSEYIRIQPT
+234 IRIGDEYIRIQPT
-247 GEFQNVD
+247 GEFQSVD
-254 QLGDL
+254 ELGDL
-259 ILTESGAQGLIYLRD
+259 LITESGAQGLIFLKD
-274 VAEITRGYI
+274 VAEIKRGYV
-283 EVPSN
+283 EVPN
-288 IITFN
+288 NVINFN
-293 GHLAL
+293 GSLAL
-298 NLGVSF
+298 NVGVSF
-304 AQGVNVVEV
+304 AEGVNVVEV
-313 GQRFDRRLAELK
+313 GKAFDHRLAELK
-325 YQQPVGVEIAEIY
+325 YQQPVGIEISEIY

-345 KSVSGFVVSLGQA
+345 KSVSGFVVSLAQA
-358 VAIVIVVLLFFMGL
+358 VGIVIIVLLFFMGL

-382 LLTVLGTFIFMKYFA
+382 LLTVLGTFIFMKYLA

-495 SITPFFADIFFKGQ
+495 SLTPFFADIFFKGQ
-509 KNAAGS
+509 KIKQGEGEEN
-515 EDADPYNGIIFVV
+515 DPYNGVIFVI
-528 YRRFLQLC
+528 YKKFLQFC
-536 MRQAWFTVIV
+536 MRRAWFTVVV
-546 LVVGLAA
+546 LIAGLAA
-553 SVYGFGFVKQ
+553 SVYGFTFVKQ
-563 AFFPSSTTPMFQ
+563 AFFPSSTTPIFQ
-575 ADIWLP
+575 LDVWMP

-589 NTKLKALESWITQ
+589 NTTLKELESWLAKQ
-602 QDGVE
+602 E
-607 HVTTTAGKGLQR
+607 HVDHITTTAGKGLQR

-634 EITTRVTSYES
+634 EITTRMENYE
-645 LDALMVKFRAHVEQ
+645 ALKPLMAKFREYLKANY
-659 QFPEVNYKL
+659 PEINYKL
-668 KKIELGPGGGA
+668 KQIELGPGGGA
-679 KIEARLI
+679 KIEARII
-686 GSDPTVLRSLAAEVQ
+686 GSDPTVLRTIAAQVKD
-701 GIMRDD
+701 IMYAD
-707 PGATNIRHDWRERT
+707 PQATNIRHDWRERT
-721 KVLEPKFNESQ
+721 QVLEPQFNESQ

-749 SFSGLSIGVYRDGTT
+749 SFSGMTIGLYRDGTT
-764 LMPIVARLPEEERV
+764 LMPIVARLPEDERI

-783 EGMKIWSPAL
+783 EGMKIWSPAQ

-803 LGYDMRWEDPIIVRK
+803 MGYDMRWEDPIIVRK

-829 PDLLGEETAAT
+829 PDILGEETAST
-840 LQSRLQTKIEA
+840 LQKRLQPQIEA
-851 LEFPPGYSLEWGGE
+851 IQMPPGYSLEWGGE
-865 YESSADAQASL
+865 YESSGDAQESL

-898 KEPIIVWCTVPLALI
+898 KEPLIVWLTVPLALI
-913 GVTSGLLL
+913 GVTTGLLAL
-921 LDTPFGFMAL
+921 NTPFGFMAL

-953 IEMKLGKDPYVAVVD
+953 IEMKSGKEAYDAVVD
-968 AALSRVRPVCMAAI
+968 AAVSRVRPVCMAAI

-1023 RLFHSVRVPNGREPS
+1023 RLFHKVAVPKQ
-1038 DPSAQGMQ
+1038 A
-1046 EATQ
+1046 

>member
-1 MTNSN
+1 MS
-6 QTPRADDD
+6 QEQQKISPQSDDE

-29 WMISLIFL
+29 WMVSLIFL
-37 IGGAA
+37 IGGVS

-77 VTYPLE
+77 VTYPIE

-90 YVDEVNSISSRGL
+90 YVDEINSISSRGL

-124 ELRRKVNDLKGSL
+124 ELRRKVNDVKGSL

-142 DPQVIDDFGD
+142 EPSVIDDFGD
-152 VYGILLAVT
+152 VYGVLFALT
-161 GDGYSYKELLDYV
+161 GEGYNYKELSDYV

-188 KVSVSGQQQEQVF
+188 KVSVSGEQQEQVF
-201 IEISMKR
+201 IEISIR
-208 LSSLGLS
+208 RISALGIS
-215 PSTVFN
+215 PSTIFN
-221 LLSTQNVVSDAGA
+221 LLQTQNIVSNAGGT
-234 VRIGSEYIRIQPT
+234 RIGSEYIRIQPT
-247 GEFQNVD
+247 GEFTNVSE
-254 QLGDL
+254 LGDL
-259 ILTESGAQGLIYLRD
+259 ILTEGGAQGLIYLKD
-274 VAEITRGYI
+274 VAEIKRGFI
-283 EVPSN
+283 EIPNN

-293 GHLAL
+293 GNLAL
-298 NLGVSF
+298 NVGISF
-304 AQGVNVVEV
+304 ASGVNVVEV
-313 GQRFDRRLAELK
+313 GNRLYRRLAELK
-325 YQQPVGVEIAEIY
+325 FQQPVGIEINEVY
-338 SQPKEVD
+338 SQPKEVN
-345 KSVSGFVVSLGQA
+345 KSVRGFVVSLGQA

-382 LLTVLGTFIFMKYFA
+382 LLTVLGTFIFMQYMA

-475 CGTLFTVLLISL
+475 CGTLFSVLLISL

-495 SITPFFADIFFKGQ
+495 SLTPFFADIFFRGQ
-509 KNAAGS
+509 KQPEGDES
-515 EDADPYNGIIFVV
+515 KDPYNGFVFV
-528 YRRFLQLC
+528 AYRKFLEFC
-536 MRQAWFTVIV
+536 MHRAWLTVAFLIV
-546 LVVGLAA
+546 ALVA
-553 SVYGFGFVKQ
+553 SLYGFTQVKQ
-563 AFFPSSTTPMFQ
+563 SFFPASTTPMFQ

-589 NTKLKALESWITQ
+589 NTKLKVIENWISQ
-602 QDGVE
+602 QPETD
-607 HVTTTAGKGLQR
+607 HITTTAGKGLQR
-619 FMLTYAPEKSYAAYG
+619 FMLTYSPEKSYAAYG
-634 EITTRVTSYES
+634 EITTRVKSYDELES
-645 LDALMVKFRAHVEQ
+645 LMERFRAYLGSN
-659 QFPEVNYKL
+659 FPEINYKL
-668 KKIELGPGGGA
+668 KQIELGPGGGS
-679 KIEARLI
+679 KIEARII
-686 GSDPTVLRSLAAEVQ
+686 GSDPTVLRTIASQVMD
-701 GIMRDD
+701 IMYAD
-707 PGATNIRHDWRERT
+707 PGAYNIRHDWRERT
-721 KVLEPKFNESQ
+721 KILEPIFNESQ

-737 ITKSDVDDFLSM
+737 ITKADVDDVLLM
-749 SFSGLSIGVYRDGTT
+749 SFSGKSVGLYRDGTT
-764 LMPIVARLPEEERV
+764 LMPIVARLPDEERV

-783 EGMKIWSPAL
+783 EGMMIWSPAL

-798 LQQVT
+798 FQQVT
-803 LGYDMRWEDPIIVRK
+803 MGYDTRWEDPIIVRK

-829 PDLLGEETAAT
+829 PDLLSEETAAT
-840 LQSRLQTKIEA
+840 LQKRLQPQIEA
-851 LEFPPGYSLEWGGE
+851 IALPPGYSLEWGGE
-865 YESSADAQASL
+865 YESSGDAQASL
-876 FTTMPMGYL
+876 FQTMPMGYL
-885 FMFLITVFLFNSI
+885 FMFLITIFLFNAV
-898 KEPIIVWCTVPLALI
+898 KEAMIVWLTVPLAVI
-913 GVTSGLLL
+913 GVTTGLLVL
-921 LDTPFGFMAL
+921 NTPFGFMAL

-940 VLKNGIVLLDQIE
+940 LLKNGIVLLDQIE
-953 IEMKLGKDPYVAVVD
+953 IEIHSGKEPYLAVVD

-1023 RLFHSVRVPNGREPS
+1023 RIFHRVKPI
-1038 DPSAQGMQ
+1038 
-1046 EATQ
+1046 

>member
-1 MTNSN
+1 MSDLNKSVP
-6 QTPRADDD
+6 QSDDD
-14 ITGIAAYFIRNRVIS
+14 VTGIAAYFIRNRVIS
-29 WMISLIFL
+29 WMVALIFL
-37 IGGAA
+37 IGGIA

-77 VTYPLE
+77 VTYPIE

-124 ELRRKVNDLKGSL
+124 ELRRKVNDLKGTL

-142 DPQVIDDFGD
+142 EPQVIDDFGD

-179 ELELIDGVS
+179 ELELVDGVS

-201 IEISMKR
+201 IEVSMKK
-208 LSSLGLS
+208 LSSIGLS
-215 PSTVFN
+215 PDTVFN

-234 VRIGSEYIRIQPT
+234 IRIGDEYIRIQPT
-247 GEFQNVD
+247 GEFQSVD
-254 QLGDL
+254 ELGDL
-259 ILTESGAQGLIYLRD
+259 LITESGAQGLIFLKD
-274 VAEITRGYI
+274 VAEIKRGYV

-288 IITFN
+288 IINFN
-293 GHLAL
+293 GSLAL
-298 NLGVSF
+298 NVGVSF
-304 AQGVNVVEV
+304 AEGVNVVEV
-313 GQRFDRRLAELK
+313 GKAFDHRLAELK
-325 YQQPVGVEIAEIY
+325 YQQPVGIEISEIY

-345 KSVSGFVVSLGQA
+345 KSVSGFVVSLAQA
-358 VAIVIVVLLFFMGL
+358 VGIVIIVLLFFMGL

-382 LLTVLGTFIFMKYFA
+382 LLTVLGTFIFMKYLA

-495 SITPFFADIFFKGQ
+495 SLTPFFADIFFKGQ
-509 KNAAGS
+509 KIKQGEGEEN
-515 EDADPYNGIIFVV
+515 DPYNGVIFVI
-528 YRRFLQLC
+528 YKKFLQFC
-536 MRQAWFTVIV
+536 MRRAWFTVVV
-546 LVVGLAA
+546 LIAGLAA
-553 SVYGFGFVKQ
+553 SVYGFTFVKQ
-563 AFFPSSTTPMFQ
+563 AFFPSSTTPIFQ
-575 ADIWLP
+575 LDVWMP

-589 NTKLKALESWITQ
+589 NTTLKELESWLAKQ
-602 QDGVE
+602 E
-607 HVTTTAGKGLQR
+607 HVDHITTTAGKGLQR

-634 EITTRVTSYES
+634 EITTRMENYE
-645 LDALMVKFRAHVEQ
+645 ALKPLMAKFREYLKANY
-659 QFPEVNYKL
+659 PEINYKL
-668 KKIELGPGGGA
+668 KQIELGPGGGA
-679 KIEARLI
+679 KIEARII
-686 GSDPTVLRSLAAEVQ
+686 GSDPTVLRTIAAQVKD
-701 GIMRDD
+701 IMYAD
-707 PGATNIRHDWRERT
+707 PQATNIRHDWRERT
-721 KVLEPKFNESQ
+721 QVLEPQFNESQ

-749 SFSGLSIGVYRDGTT
+749 SFSGMTIGLYRDGTT
-764 LMPIVARLPEEERV
+764 LMPIVARLPEDERI

-783 EGMKIWSPAL
+783 EGMKIWSPAQ

-803 LGYDMRWEDPIIVRK
+803 MGYDMRWEDPIIVRK

-829 PDLLGEETAAT
+829 PDILGEETAST
-840 LQSRLQTKIEA
+840 LQKRLQPQIEA
-851 LEFPPGYSLEWGGE
+851 IQMPPGYSLEWGGE
-865 YESSADAQASL
+865 YESSGDAQESL

-898 KEPIIVWCTVPLALI
+898 KEPLIVWLTVPLALI
-913 GVTSGLLL
+913 GVTTGLLAL
-921 LDTPFGFMAL
+921 NTTFGFMAL

-953 IEMKLGKDPYVAVVD
+953 IEMKSGKEAYDAVVD
-968 AALSRVRPVCMAAI
+968 AAVSRVRPVCMAAI

-1023 RLFHSVRVPNGREPS
+1023 RLFHKVAVPKQ
-1038 DPSAQGMQ
+1038 A
-1046 EATQ
+1046 

>member
-1 MTNSN
+1 MSEVNNKPQS
-6 QTPRADDD
+6 DDEV
-14 ITGIAAYFIRNRVIS
+14 TGVAAYFIRNKVIS
-29 WMISLIFL
+29 WMLSLIFL
-37 IGGAA
+37 IGGVS

-103 SQITVTMKNNYG
+103 SQVTVTMKNNYG

-124 ELRRKVNDLKGSL
+124 ELRRKVNDLKGQL

-161 GDGYSYKELLDYV
+161 GEGYSYKELLDYI

-179 ELELIDGVS
+179 ELELVDGVS
-188 KVSVSGQQQEQVF
+188 KVSVSGAQQEQVF
-201 IEISMKR
+201 IEISMKKI
-208 LSSLGLS
+208 SSLGLS
-215 PSTVFN
+215 PNTVFN

-234 VRIGSEYIRIQPT
+234 VRIGNEYIRIHPT
-247 GEFQNVD
+247 GEFQNVE

-259 ILTESGAQGLIYLRD
+259 ILTEGGAQGLIYLKD
-274 VAEITRGYI
+274 VADVKRGYI
-283 EVPSN
+283 EVPTN
-288 IITFN
+288 IISYN
-293 GHLAL
+293 GKLAL
-298 NLGVSF
+298 NLGISF
-304 AQGVNVVEV
+304 AQGVNVVAV
-313 GQRFDRRLAELK
+313 GEAFDRRLAELK
-325 YQQPVGVEIAEIY
+325 YQQPVGIDISEVY
-338 SQPKEVD
+338 NQPKEVD

-382 LLTVLGTFIFMKYFA
+382 LLTVLGTFIFMQYFK

-431 KGRTRLQAATD
+431 KGRTRMQAATD

-495 SITPFFADIFFKGQ
+495 SITPFFADLFFKGQ
-509 KNAAGS
+509 KVDPDNEGK
-515 EDADPYNGIIFVV
+515 DPYNGMVFVI
-528 YRRFLQLC
+528 YKKFLEFC
-536 MRQAWFTVIV
+536 MKRAWLTMIV
-546 LVVGLAA
+546 LVIGLGA

-575 ADIWLP
+575 VDVWMP

-589 NTKLKALESWITQ
+589 NTKLKVLENWLSEQ
-602 QDGVE
+602 EEVE
-607 HVTTTAGKGLQR
+607 HITTTAGKGLQR
-619 FMLTYAPEKSYAAYG
+619 FMLTYAPEKSYSAYG
-634 EITTRVTSYES
+634 EITTRVKSYEV
-645 LDALMVKFRAHVEQ
+645 LAPLMKRFRDYVDAS
-659 QFPEVNYKL
+659 FPEIDYKL
-668 KKIELGPGGGA
+668 KQIELGPGGGA
-679 KIEARLI
+679 KIEARI
-686 GSDPTVLRSLAAEVQ
+686 VGSDPTVLRSIAAQVID
-701 GIMRDD
+701 IMHAD
-707 PGATNIRHDWRERT
+707 PGAFNVRHDWRDRT
-721 KVLEPKFNESQ
+721 KVLEPQFNESQ

-737 ITKSDVDDFLSM
+737 ITKSDVDDFLAM
-749 SFSGLSIGVYRDGTT
+749 SFSGKAIGVYRDGTT
-764 LMPIVARLPEEERV
+764 LMPIVARLPEDERI

-803 LGYDMRWEDPIIVRK
+803 LGYKMQWEDPLIIRK
-818 NRKRMLTVMAD
+818 NRKRMLTVFAD

-840 LQSRLQTKIEA
+840 LQKRLQPQIEA
-851 LEFPPGYSLEWGGE
+851 IELPPGYSLEWGGE

-876 FTTMPMGYL
+876 FTTMPLGYL
-885 FMFLITVFLFNSI
+885 FMFLITVFLFNSV
-898 KEPIIVWCTVPLALI
+898 KEPLIVWLTVPLALI
-913 GVTSGLLL
+913 GVTTGLLAL
-921 LDTPFGFMAL
+921 NTPFGFMAL

-940 VLKNGIVLLDQIE
+940 LLKNGIVLLDQID
-953 IEMKLGKDPYVAVVD
+953 IEMKSGKEPYIAVVD

-1023 RLFHSVRVPNGREPS
+1023 RMFHKIKVV
-1038 DPSAQGMQ
+1038 
-1046 EATQ
+1046 

>member
-1 MTNSN
+1 MSEQK
-6 QTPRADDD
+6 QTPPENNENQ
-14 ITGIAAYFIRNRVIS
+14 GVAAYFINNRVIS
-29 WMISLIFL
+29 WMVSLIFL
-37 IGGAA
+37 IGGTA
-42 AFFGLGRL
+42 AFFNLGRL

-124 ELRRKVNDLKGSL
+124 ELRRKVNDLKGAL

-142 DPQVIDDFGD
+142 PPLVIDDFGD

-161 GDGYSYKELLDYV
+161 GEGYSYKELLDYV

-208 LSSLGLS
+208 ISTLGIS
-215 PSTVFN
+215 PQTVFN
-221 LLSTQNVVSDAGA
+221 LLSTQNLVSDAGA
-234 VRIGSEYIRIQPT
+234 IRIGSEYIRIHPT
-247 GEFQNVD
+247 GEFDDVD
-254 QLGDL
+254 KLGDL
-259 ILTESGAQGLIYLRD
+259 ILSERGAQGLIYLRD
-274 VAEITRGYI
+274 VAEVKRGYV

-288 IITFN
+288 VITFN
-293 GHLAL
+293 GKLAL
-298 NLGVSF
+298 NVGVSF

-325 YQQPVGVEIAEIY
+325 YQQPIGIDIAEVY

-358 VAIVIVVLLFFMGL
+358 VAIVIIVLLFFMGL

-382 LLTVLGTFIFMKYFA
+382 LLTVLGTFIFMQYFK

-461 FAPIGLSEDSTGEY
+461 FAPIGLSEDATGEY

-495 SITPFFADIFFKGQ
+495 SLTPFFADLFFRGQ
-509 KNAAGS
+509 KAPASGEES
-515 EDADPYNGIIFVV
+515 DPYQGFIFVV
-528 YRRFLQLC
+528 YRRFLEFC
-536 MRQAWFTVIV
+536 MKRAWLTMGV
-546 LVVGLAA
+546 LVFGLAA
-553 SVYGFGFVKQ
+553 SLYGFTKVKQ
-563 AFFPSSTTPMFQ
+563 AFFPSSTTPMFMV
-575 ADIWLP
+575 DVWMP

-589 NTKLKALESWITQ
+589 DAILLELEKWLSAQ
-602 QDGVE
+602 ESVDS
-607 HVTTTAGKGLQR
+607 VTTTAGKGLQR
-619 FMLTYAPEKSYAAYG
+619 FMLTYSPEKSYAAYG
-634 EITTRVTSYES
+634 EITTRVMDYQQ
-645 LDALMVKFRAHVEQ
+645 LAALMARFRAHLDARYPQ
-659 QFPEVNYKL
+659 INYKL
-668 KKIELGPGGGA
+668 KQIELGPGGGA
-679 KIEARLI
+679 KIEARI
-686 GSDPTVLRSLAAEVQ
+686 VGSDPTVLRSIAAQV
-701 GIMRDD
+701 MDVMYAD
-707 PGATNIRHDWRERT
+707 PGAYNIRHDWRERT
-721 KVLEPKFNESQ
+721 KVLEPQFNESQ

-737 ITKSDVDDFLSM
+737 ITKADVDEFLAM
-749 SFSGLSIGVYRDGTT
+749 SFSGKTIGVYRDGTT

-793 SEFIP
+793 SEYIP

-803 LGYDMRWEDPIIVRK
+803 LGYEMRWEDPLIVRK

-840 LQSRLQTKIEA
+840 LQQRLQPQIEA
-851 LEFPPGYSLEWGGE
+851 IPLPPGYFLEWGGE
-865 YESSADAQASL
+865 YESSGDAKASL
-876 FTTMPMGYL
+876 FKTMPLGYL
-885 FMFLITVFLFNSI
+885 FMFLITVFLFNSV
-898 KEPIIVWCTVPLALI
+898 KESLIVWLTVPLAVI
-913 GVTSGLLL
+913 GVTTGLLAL
-921 LDTPFGFMAL
+921 NTPFGFMAL

-940 VLKNGIVLLDQIE
+940 LLKNGIVLLDQIE
-953 IEMKLGKDPYVAVVD
+953 IEMHSGKDPYLAVVD
-968 AALSRVRPVCMAAI
+968 ASLSRVRPVCMAAV

-996 FKPMAV
+996 FRPMAV

-1023 RLFHSVRVPNGREPS
+1023 RLFHHVKVP
-1038 DPSAQGMQ
+1038 Q
-1046 EATQ
+1046 

>member
-1 MTNSN
+1 MSEQKNS
-6 QTPRADDD
+6 TPQDDD
-14 ITGIAAYFIRNRVIS
+14 NVTGIAAYFIRNRVIS
-29 WMISLIFL
+29 WMVSLIFL
-37 IGGAA
+37 IGGIA

-142 DPQVIDDFGD
+142 DPSVIDDFGD

-179 ELELIDGVS
+179 ELELVDGVS

-201 IEISMKR
+201 IEISMKK

-215 PSTVFN
+215 PNTVFN

-234 VRIGSEYIRIQPT
+234 IRIGNEYIRIQPT
-247 GEFQNVD
+247 GEFQSVD
-254 QLGDL
+254 ELGDL
-259 ILTESGAQGLIYLRD
+259 LLTESGAQGIIFLKD
-274 VAEITRGYI
+274 VADIKRGYVD
-283 EVPSN
+283 VPTN
-288 IITFN
+288 IINFN
-293 GHLAL
+293 GSLAL
-298 NLGVSF
+298 NVGVSF

-313 GQRFDRRLAELK
+313 GKSFDRRLAELK
-325 YQQPVGVEIAEIY
+325 YQQPVGVEISEIY

-345 KSVSGFVVSLGQA
+345 KSVSGFVISLAQA
-358 VAIVIVVLLFFMGL
+358 VGIVIIVLLFFMGL

-382 LLTVLGTFIFMKYFA
+382 LLTVLGTFIFMKYLA

-475 CGTLFTVLLISL
+475 CGTLFTVLLVSL

-495 SITPFFADIFFKGQ
+495 SLTPFFADIFFKGQ
-509 KNAAGS
+509 KIKSGEG
-515 EDADPYNGIIFVV
+515 EDNDPYNGIIFVM
-528 YRRFLQLC
+528 YKNFLEFC
-536 MRQAWFTVIV
+536 MRRAWLTVIV
-546 LVVGLAA
+546 LVAGLGA
-553 SVYGFGFVKQ
+553 SIYGFTQVKQ
-563 AFFPSSTTPMFQ
+563 AFFPSSTTPIFQ
-575 ADIWLP
+575 LDVWLP

-589 NTKLKALESWITQ
+589 NDKLEELEGWLAK
-602 QDGVE
+602 QD
-607 HVTTTAGKGLQR
+607 HVDHITTTAGKGLQR

-634 EITTRVTSYES
+634 EITTRVDNYE
-645 LDALMVKFRAHVEQ
+645 ALAPLMEQFRAHIKANY
-659 QFPEVNYKL
+659 PEINYKL
-668 KKIELGPGGGA
+668 KQIELGPGGGA
-679 KIEARLI
+679 KIEARII
-686 GSDPTVLRSLAAEVQ
+686 GSDPTVLRTLAAQV
-701 GIMRDD
+701 MDVMYAD

-721 KVLEPKFNESQ
+721 QVLEPQFNESQ

-749 SFSGLSIGVYRDGTT
+749 SFSGMNVGLYRDGTT
-764 LMPIVARLPEEERV
+764 LMPIVARLPEDERI

-783 EGMKIWSPAL
+783 EGMKIWSPAQ

-803 LGYDMRWEDPIIVRK
+803 MGYDMRWEDPIIVRK

-829 PDLLGEETAAT
+829 PDILGEETAAT
-840 LQSRLQTKIEA
+840 LQKRLQTQIEA
-851 LEFPPGYSLEWGGE
+851 IEMPPGYSLEWGGE
-865 YESSADAQASL
+865 YESSGDAKASL

-885 FMFLITVFLFNSI
+885 FMFLITIFLFNSI
-898 KEPIIVWCTVPLALI
+898 KEPLIVWLTVPLALI
-913 GVTSGLLL
+913 GVTTGLLVL
-921 LDTPFGFMAL
+921 NTPFGFMAL

-953 IEMKLGKDPYVAVVD
+953 IEMKSGKEAYDAVVD
-968 AALSRVRPVCMAAI
+968 AAVSRVRPVCMAAI

-1023 RLFHSVRVPNGREPS
+1023 RLFHRVAVPK
-1038 DPSAQGMQ
+1038 
-1046 EATQ
+1046 

>member
-1 MTNSN
+1 MSEHKNNSP
-6 QTPRADDD
+6 QSDDD
-14 ITGIAAYFIRNRVIS
+14 VTGVAAYFIRNRVIS
-29 WMISLIFL
+29 WMIALIFL
-37 IGGAA
+37 IGGVA

-77 VTYPLE
+77 VTYPIE

-103 SQITVTMKNNYG
+103 SQITVSMKNNYG

-124 ELRRKVNDLKGSL
+124 ELRRKVNDLKGQL

-142 DPQVIDDFGD
+142 DPSVIDDFGD

-188 KVSVSGQQQEQVF
+188 KVSVSGEQQEQVF

-208 LSSLGLS
+208 LSTLGIA
-215 PSTVFN
+215 PNTVFN

-234 VRIGSEYIRIQPT
+234 IRIGDEYIRIHPT
-247 GEFQNVD
+247 GEFKNVD

-259 ILTESGAQGLIYLRD
+259 IITESGAQGLIYLKD
-274 VAEITRGYI
+274 VADITRGYV

-288 IITFN
+288 IVTFN
-293 GHLAL
+293 GELAL

-325 YQQPVGVEIAEIY
+325 YQQPVGVEISEIY

-358 VAIVIVVLLFFMGL
+358 VAIVIIVLLFFMGL

-431 KGRTRLQAATD
+431 KGRTRMQAATD

-461 FAPIGLSEDSTGEY
+461 FAPIGLSEDATGEY
-475 CGTLFTVLLISL
+475 CGTLFSVLLISL

-495 SITPFFADIFFKGQ
+495 SLTPFFADIFFKGQ
-509 KNAAGS
+509 KFKQDGAES
-515 EDADPYNGIIFVV
+515 DPYNGMIFVL
-528 YRRFLQLC
+528 YKGFLEFC
-536 MRQAWFTVIV
+536 MKRAWLTVVV
-546 LVVGLAA
+546 LILGLAA
-553 SVYGFGFVKQ
+553 SIVGFTQVKQ
-563 AFFPSSTTPMFQ
+563 SFFPSSTTPIFQ

-589 NTKLKALESWITQ
+589 NTKLKALESWLSDQ
-602 QDGVE
+602 EGVE
-607 HVTTTAGKGLQR
+607 HITTTAGKGLQR

-634 EITTRVTSYES
+634 EITTRVADYEQLDS
-645 LDALMVKFRAHVEQ
+645 LMTNFRLHLEDK
-659 QFPEVNYKL
+659 FPEINYKL
-668 KKIELGPGGGA
+668 KQIELGPGGGA
-679 KIEARLI
+679 KIEARII
-686 GSDPTVLRSLAAEVQ
+686 GSDPTVLR
-701 GIMRDD
+701 GIAKQVEDIMHAD
-707 PGATNIRHDWRERT
+707 PGTTNIRHDWRERI
-721 KVLEPKFNESQ
+721 KVLEPQFNESQ

-737 ITKSDVDDFLSM
+737 ISKSDVDEFLAM
-749 SFSGLSIGVYRDGTT
+749 SFSGKSIGVYRDGTT
-764 LMPIVARLPEEERV
+764 LMPIVARLPEDERV

-793 SEFIP
+793 SEYIP

-803 LGYDMRWEDPIIVRK
+803 MGYDIRWEDPIIVRK
-818 NRKRMLTVMAD
+818 NRKRMLTVFAD

-840 LQSRLQTKIEA
+840 LQARLMPQIEA
-851 LEFPPGYSLEWGGE
+851 IELPPGYSLEWGGE
-865 YESSADAQASL
+865 YESSGDAQESL

-885 FMFLITVFLFNSI
+885 FMFLVTVFLFNSV
-898 KEPIIVWCTVPLALI
+898 KEPLIVWLTVPLAII
-913 GVTSGLLL
+913 GVTTGLLAL
-921 LDTPFGFMAL
+921 NTPFGFMAL

-940 VLKNGIVLLDQIE
+940 LLKNGIVLLDQIE
-953 IEMKLGKDPYVAVVD
+953 IEMHSGKDPYVAVVD

-1023 RLFHSVRVPNGREPS
+1023 RLFHKVKVPN
-1038 DPSAQGMQ
+1038 
-1046 EATQ
+1046 

>member
-1 MTNSN
+1 MSEQNKVPQS
-6 QTPRADDD
+6 DDD
-14 ITGIAAYFIRNRVIS
+14 VTGIAAYFIRNRVIS
-29 WMISLIFL
+29 WMVSLIFL
-37 IGGAA
+37 IGGIA

-90 YVDEVNSISSRGL
+90 YVDEVNSISNRGL

-124 ELRRKVNDLKGSL
+124 ELRRKVNDLKVTL

-142 DPQVIDDFGD
+142 EPQVIDDFGD

-179 ELELIDGVS
+179 ELELVDGVS

-201 IEISMKR
+201 IEVSMKK
-208 LSSLGLS
+208 LSSIGLS
-215 PSTVFN
+215 PNTVFN
-221 LLSTQNVVSDAGA
+221 LLSTQNIVSDAGA
-234 VRIGSEYIRIQPT
+234 IRIGDEYIRIQPT
-247 GEFQNVD
+247 GEFQSVD
-254 QLGDL
+254 ELGDL
-259 ILTESGAQGLIYLRD
+259 LITESGAQGLIFLKD
-274 VAEITRGYI
+274 VAEIKRGYV

-288 IITFN
+288 IINFN
-293 GHLAL
+293 GSLAL
-298 NLGVSF
+298 NVGVSF

-313 GQRFDRRLAELK
+313 GKAFDRRLAELK
-325 YQQPVGVEIAEIY
+325 YQQPVGVEISEIY

-345 KSVSGFVVSLGQA
+345 KSVSGFVISLAQA
-358 VAIVIVVLLFFMGL
+358 VGIVIIVLLFFMGL

-382 LLTVLGTFIFMKYFA
+382 LLTVLGTFIFMKYLA

-495 SITPFFADIFFKGQ
+495 SLTPFFADIFFKGQ
-509 KNAAGS
+509 KIKQGEGEEN
-515 EDADPYNGIIFVV
+515 DPYNGIIFVA
-528 YRRFLQLC
+528 YKKFLEFC
-536 MRQAWFTVIV
+536 MRRAWLTVVV
-546 LVVGLAA
+546 LIVGLGA
-553 SVYGFGFVKQ
+553 SVYGFTLVKQ
-563 AFFPSSTTPMFQ
+563 SFFPSSTTPIFQ
-575 ADIWLP
+575 LDVWLP

-589 NTKLKALESWITQ
+589 NDKLKELESWLAEQ
-602 QDGVE
+602 E
-607 HVTTTAGKGLQR
+607 HVDHITTTAGKGLQR

-634 EITTRVTSYES
+634 EITTRVDNYE
-645 LDALMVKFRAHVEQ
+645 ALAPLMARFRDHLKANY
-659 QFPEVNYKL
+659 PEINYKL
-668 KKIELGPGGGA
+668 KQIELGPGGGA
-679 KIEARLI
+679 KIEARII
-686 GSDPTVLRSLAAEVQ
+686 GSDPTVLRTIAAQVMD
-701 GIMRDD
+701 IMYAD

-721 KVLEPKFNESQ
+721 QVLEPQFNESQ

-749 SFSGLSIGVYRDGTT
+749 SFSGMTIGLYRDGTT
-764 LMPIVARLPEEERV
+764 LMPIVARLPEDERI

-783 EGMKIWSPAL
+783 EGMKIWSHAQ

-803 LGYDMRWEDPIIVRK
+803 MGYDMRWEDPIIVRK

-829 PDLLGEETAAT
+829 PDILGEETAST
-840 LQSRLQTKIEA
+840 LQKRLQPQIEA
-851 LEFPPGYSLEWGGE
+851 IQMPPGYSLEWGGE
-865 YESSADAQASL
+865 YESSGDAQESL

-898 KEPIIVWCTVPLALI
+898 KEPLIVWLTVPLALI
-913 GVTSGLLL
+913 GVTTGLLAL
-921 LDTPFGFMAL
+921 NTPFGFMAL

-953 IEMKLGKDPYVAVVD
+953 IEMKSGKEAYDAVVD
-968 AALSRVRPVCMAAI
+968 AAVSRVRPVCMAAI

-1009 FATVLTLI
+1009 FATILTLI

-1023 RLFHSVRVPNGREPS
+1023 RLFHKVSVPK
-1038 DPSAQGMQ
+1038 
-1046 EATQ
+1046 

>member
-1 MTNSN
+1 MSEQNKVPQS
-6 QTPRADDD
+6 DDD
-14 ITGIAAYFIRNRVIS
+14 VTGIAAYFIRNRVIS
-29 WMISLIFL
+29 WMVSLIFL
-37 IGGAA
+37 IGGIA

-90 YVDEVNSISSRGL
+90 YVDEVNSISNRGL

-124 ELRRKVNDLKGSL
+124 ELRRKVNDLKVTL

-142 DPQVIDDFGD
+142 EPQVIDDFGD

-179 ELELIDGVS
+179 ELELVDGVS

-201 IEISMKR
+201 IEVSMKK
-208 LSSLGLS
+208 LSSIGLS
-215 PSTVFN
+215 PNTVFN
-221 LLSTQNVVSDAGA
+221 LLSTQNIVSDAGA
-234 VRIGSEYIRIQPT
+234 IRIGDEYIRIQPT
-247 GEFQNVD
+247 GEFQSVD
-254 QLGDL
+254 ELGDL
-259 ILTESGAQGLIYLRD
+259 LITESGAQGLIFLKD
-274 VAEITRGYI
+274 VAEIKRGYV

-288 IITFN
+288 IINFN
-293 GHLAL
+293 GSLAL
-298 NLGVSF
+298 NVGVSF

-313 GQRFDRRLAELK
+313 GKAFDRRLAELK
-325 YQQPVGVEIAEIY
+325 YQQPVGVEISEIY

-345 KSVSGFVVSLGQA
+345 KSVSGFVISLAQA
-358 VAIVIVVLLFFMGL
+358 VGIVIIVLLFFMGL

-382 LLTVLGTFIFMKYFA
+382 LLTVLGTFIFMKYLA

-495 SITPFFADIFFKGQ
+495 SLTPFFADIFFKGQ
-509 KNAAGS
+509 KIKQGEGEEN
-515 EDADPYNGIIFVV
+515 DPYNGIIFVA
-528 YRRFLQLC
+528 YKKFLEFC
-536 MRQAWFTVIV
+536 MRRAWLTVVV
-546 LVVGLAA
+546 LIVGLGA
-553 SVYGFGFVKQ
+553 SVYGFTLVKQ
-563 AFFPSSTTPMFQ
+563 SFFPSSTTPIFQ
-575 ADIWLP
+575 LDVWLP

-589 NTKLKALESWITQ
+589 NDKLKELESWLVEQ
-602 QDGVE
+602 E
-607 HVTTTAGKGLQR
+607 HVDHITTTAGKGLQR

-634 EITTRVTSYES
+634 EITTRVDNYE
-645 LDALMVKFRAHVEQ
+645 ALAPLMARFRDHLKANY
-659 QFPEVNYKL
+659 PEIDYKL
-668 KKIELGPGGGA
+668 KQIELGPGGGA
-679 KIEARLI
+679 KIEARII
-686 GSDPTVLRSLAAEVQ
+686 GSDPTVLRTIAAQVMD
-701 GIMRDD
+701 IMYAD

-721 KVLEPKFNESQ
+721 QVLEPQFNESQ

-749 SFSGLSIGVYRDGTT
+749 SFSGMTIGLYRDGTT
-764 LMPIVARLPEEERV
+764 LMPIVARLPEDERI

-783 EGMKIWSPAL
+783 EGMKIWSPAQ

-803 LGYDMRWEDPIIVRK
+803 MGYDMRWEDPIIVRK

-829 PDLLGEETAAT
+829 PDILGEETAST
-840 LQSRLQTKIEA
+840 LQKRLQPQIEA
-851 LEFPPGYSLEWGGE
+851 IQMPPGYSLEWGGE
-865 YESSADAQASL
+865 YESSGDAQESL

-898 KEPIIVWCTVPLALI
+898 KEPLIVWLTVPLALI
-913 GVTSGLLL
+913 GVTTGLLAL
-921 LDTPFGFMAL
+921 NTPFGFMAL

-953 IEMKLGKDPYVAVVD
+953 IEMKSGKEAYDAVVD
-968 AALSRVRPVCMAAI
+968 AAVSRVRPVCMAAI

-1009 FATVLTLI
+1009 FATILTLI

-1023 RLFHSVRVPNGREPS
+1023 RLFHKVSVPK
-1038 DPSAQGMQ
+1038 
-1046 EATQ
+1046 

>member
-1 MTNSN
+1 MSEQK
-6 QTPRADDD
+6 QTPPENNENQ
-14 ITGIAAYFIRNRVIS
+14 GVAAYFINNRVIS
-29 WMISLIFL
+29 WMVSLIFL
-37 IGGAA
+37 IGGTA
-42 AFFGLGRL
+42 AFFNLGRL

-103 SQITVTMKNNYG
+103 SQITVKMKNNYG

-124 ELRRKVNDLKGSL
+124 ELRRKVNDLKGAL

-142 DPQVIDDFGD
+142 PPLVIDDFGD

-161 GDGYSYKELLDYV
+161 GEGYSYKELLDYV

-208 LSSLGLS
+208 ISTLGIS
-215 PSTVFN
+215 PQTVFN
-221 LLSTQNVVSDAGA
+221 LLSTQNLVSDAGA
-234 VRIGSEYIRIQPT
+234 IRIGSEYIRIHPT
-247 GEFQNVD
+247 GEFDDVEK
-254 QLGDL
+254 LGDL
-259 ILTESGAQGLIYLRD
+259 ILSERGAQGLIYLRD
-274 VAEITRGYI
+274 VAEVKRGYV

-288 IITFN
+288 VITFN
-293 GHLAL
+293 GKLAL
-298 NLGVSF
+298 NVGVSF

-325 YQQPVGVEIAEIY
+325 YQQPIGIDIAEVY

-358 VAIVIVVLLFFMGL
+358 VAIVIIVLLFFMGL

-382 LLTVLGTFIFMKYFA
+382 LLTVLGTFIFMQYFK

-461 FAPIGLSEDSTGEY
+461 FAPIGLSEDATGEY

-495 SITPFFADIFFKGQ
+495 SLTPFFADLFFRGQ
-509 KNAAGS
+509 KAPASGEES
-515 EDADPYNGIIFVV
+515 DPYQGFIFMV
-528 YRRFLQLC
+528 YRRFLEFC
-536 MRQAWFTVIV
+536 MKRAWLTMGV
-546 LVVGLAA
+546 LVLGLAA
-553 SVYGFGFVKQ
+553 SLYGFTKVKQ
-563 AFFPSSTTPMFQ
+563 AFFPSSTTPMFMV
-575 ADIWLP
+575 DVWMP

-589 NTKLKALESWITQ
+589 DAILLELEKWLSAQ
-602 QDGVE
+602 ESVDS
-607 HVTTTAGKGLQR
+607 VTTTAGRGLQR
-619 FMLTYAPEKSYAAYG
+619 FMLTYSPEKSYAAYG
-634 EITTRVTSYES
+634 EIITRVTDYQQ
-645 LDALMVKFRAHVEQ
+645 LAALMARFRAHLDARYPQ
-659 QFPEVNYKL
+659 INYKL
-668 KKIELGPGGGA
+668 KQIELGPGGGA
-679 KIEARLI
+679 KIEARI
-686 GSDPTVLRSLAAEVQ
+686 VGSDPTVLRSIAAQV
-701 GIMRDD
+701 MDVMYAD
-707 PGATNIRHDWRERT
+707 PGAYNIRHDWRERT
-721 KVLEPKFNESQ
+721 KVLEPQFNESQ

-737 ITKSDVDDFLSM
+737 ITKADVDEFLAM
-749 SFSGLSIGVYRDGTT
+749 SFSGKTIGVYRDGTT

-793 SEFIP
+793 SEYIP

-803 LGYDMRWEDPIIVRK
+803 LGYEMRWEDPLIVRK
-818 NRKRMLTVMAD
+818 NRKRILTVMAD

-840 LQSRLQTKIEA
+840 LQKRLQPQIEA
-851 LEFPPGYSLEWGGE
+851 IPLPPGYFLEWGGE
-865 YESSADAQASL
+865 YESSGDAKASL
-876 FTTMPMGYL
+876 FKTMPLGYL
-885 FMFLITVFLFNSI
+885 FMFLITVFLFNSV
-898 KEPIIVWCTVPLALI
+898 KESLIVWLTVPLAVI
-913 GVTSGLLL
+913 GVTTGLLAL
-921 LDTPFGFMAL
+921 NTPFGFMAL

-940 VLKNGIVLLDQIE
+940 LLKNGIVLLDQIE
-953 IEMKLGKDPYVAVVD
+953 IEMHSGKDPYLAVVD
-968 AALSRVRPVCMAAI
+968 ASLSRVRPVCMAAV

-996 FKPMAV
+996 FRPMAV

-1023 RLFHSVRVPNGREPS
+1023 RLFHHVKVP
-1038 DPSAQGMQ
+1038 Q
-1046 EATQ
+1046 

>member
-1 MTNSN
+1 MSEQK
-6 QTPRADDD
+6 QTPPENNENQ
-14 ITGIAAYFIRNRVIS
+14 GVAAYFINNRVIS
-29 WMISLIFL
+29 WMVSLIFL
-37 IGGAA
+37 IGGTA
-42 AFFGLGRL
+42 AFFNLGRL

-103 SQITVTMKNNYG
+103 SQITVKMKNNYG

-124 ELRRKVNDLKGSL
+124 ELRRKVNDLKGAL

-142 DPQVIDDFGD
+142 PPLVIDDFGD

-161 GDGYSYKELLDYV
+161 GEGYSYKELLDYV

-208 LSSLGLS
+208 ISTLGIS
-215 PSTVFN
+215 PQTVFN
-221 LLSTQNVVSDAGA
+221 LLSTQNLVSDAGA
-234 VRIGSEYIRIQPT
+234 IRIGSEYIRIHPT
-247 GEFQNVD
+247 GEFDDVEK
-254 QLGDL
+254 LGDL
-259 ILTESGAQGLIYLRD
+259 ILSERGAQGLIYLRD
-274 VAEITRGYI
+274 VAEVKRGYV

-288 IITFN
+288 VITFN
-293 GHLAL
+293 GKLAL
-298 NLGVSF
+298 NVGVSF

-325 YQQPVGVEIAEIY
+325 YQQPIGIDIAEVY

-358 VAIVIVVLLFFMGL
+358 VAIVIIVLLFFMGL

-382 LLTVLGTFIFMKYFA
+382 LLTVLGTFIFMQYFK

-461 FAPIGLSEDSTGEY
+461 FAPIGLSEDATGEY

-495 SITPFFADIFFKGQ
+495 SLTPFFADLFFRGQ
-509 KNAAGS
+509 KAPASGEES
-515 EDADPYNGIIFVV
+515 DPYQGFIFVV
-528 YRRFLQLC
+528 YRRFLEFC
-536 MRQAWFTVIV
+536 MKRAWLTMGV
-546 LVVGLAA
+546 LVLGLAA
-553 SVYGFGFVKQ
+553 SLYGFTKVKQ
-563 AFFPSSTTPMFQ
+563 AFFPSSTTPMFMV
-575 ADIWLP
+575 DVWMP

-589 NTKLKALESWITQ
+589 DDILLELEKWLSAQ
-602 QDGVE
+602 ESVDS
-607 HVTTTAGKGLQR
+607 VTTTAGKGLQR
-619 FMLTYAPEKSYAAYG
+619 FMLTYSPEKSYAAYG
-634 EITTRVTSYES
+634 EIITRVTDYQQ
-645 LDALMVKFRAHVEQ
+645 LAALMARFRAHLDARYPQ
-659 QFPEVNYKL
+659 INYKL
-668 KKIELGPGGGA
+668 KQIELGPGGGA
-679 KIEARLI
+679 KIEARI
-686 GSDPTVLRSLAAEVQ
+686 VGSDPTVLRSIAAQV
-701 GIMRDD
+701 MDVMYAD
-707 PGATNIRHDWRERT
+707 PGAYNIRHDWRERT
-721 KVLEPKFNESQ
+721 KVLEPQFNESQ

-737 ITKSDVDDFLSM
+737 ITKADVDEFLAM
-749 SFSGLSIGVYRDGTT
+749 SFSGKTIGVYRDGTT

-793 SEFIP
+793 SEYIP

-803 LGYDMRWEDPIIVRK
+803 LGYEMRWEDPLIVRK

-840 LQSRLQTKIEA
+840 LQQRLQPQIEA
-851 LEFPPGYSLEWGGE
+851 IPLPPGYFLEWGGE
-865 YESSADAQASL
+865 YESSGDAKASL
-876 FTTMPMGYL
+876 FKTMPLGYL
-885 FMFLITVFLFNSI
+885 FMFLITVFLFNSV
-898 KEPIIVWCTVPLALI
+898 KESLIVWLTVPLAVI
-913 GVTSGLLL
+913 GVTTGLLAL
-921 LDTPFGFMAL
+921 NTPFGFMAL

-940 VLKNGIVLLDQIE
+940 LLKNGIVLLDQIE
-953 IEMKLGKDPYVAVVD
+953 IEMHSGKDPYLAVVD
-968 AALSRVRPVCMAAI
+968 ASLSRVRPVCMAAV

-996 FKPMAV
+996 FRPMAV

-1023 RLFHSVRVPNGREPS
+1023 RLFHHVKVP
-1038 DPSAQGMQ
+1038 Q
-1046 EATQ
+1046 

>member
-1 MTNSN
+1 MSEQNKVPQS
-6 QTPRADDD
+6 DDD
-14 ITGIAAYFIRNRVIS
+14 VTGIAAYFIRNRVIS
-29 WMISLIFL
+29 WMVSLIFL
-37 IGGAA
+37 IGGIA

-90 YVDEVNSISSRGL
+90 YVDEVNSISNRGL

-124 ELRRKVNDLKGSL
+124 ELRRKVNDLKVTL

-142 DPQVIDDFGD
+142 EPQVIDDFGD

-179 ELELIDGVS
+179 ELELVDGVS

-201 IEISMKR
+201 IEVSMKK
-208 LSSLGLS
+208 LSSIGLS
-215 PSTVFN
+215 PNTVFN
-221 LLSTQNVVSDAGA
+221 LLSTQNIVSDAGA
-234 VRIGSEYIRIQPT
+234 IRIGDEYIRIQPT
-247 GEFQNVD
+247 GEFQSVD
-254 QLGDL
+254 ELGDL
-259 ILTESGAQGLIYLRD
+259 LITESGAQGLIFLKD
-274 VAEITRGYI
+274 VAEIKRGYV

-288 IITFN
+288 IINFN
-293 GHLAL
+293 GSLAL
-298 NLGVSF
+298 NVGVSF

-313 GQRFDRRLAELK
+313 GKAFDRRLAELK
-325 YQQPVGVEIAEIY
+325 YQQPVGVEISEIY

-345 KSVSGFVVSLGQA
+345 KSVSGFVISLAQA
-358 VAIVIVVLLFFMGL
+358 VGIVIIVLLFFMGL

-382 LLTVLGTFIFMKYFA
+382 LLTVLGTFIFMKYLA

-495 SITPFFADIFFKGQ
+495 SLTPFFADIFFKGQ
-509 KNAAGS
+509 KIKQGEGEEN
-515 EDADPYNGIIFVV
+515 DPYNGIIFVA
-528 YRRFLQLC
+528 YKKFLEFC
-536 MRQAWFTVIV
+536 MRRAWLTVVV
-546 LVVGLAA
+546 LIVGLGA
-553 SVYGFGFVKQ
+553 SVYGFTLVKQ
-563 AFFPSSTTPMFQ
+563 SFFPSSTTPIFQ
-575 ADIWLP
+575 LDVWLP

-589 NTKLKALESWITQ
+589 NDKLKELESWLAEQ
-602 QDGVE
+602 E
-607 HVTTTAGKGLQR
+607 HVDHITTTAGKGLQR

-634 EITTRVTSYES
+634 EITTRVDNYE
-645 LDALMVKFRAHVEQ
+645 ALAPLMARFRDHLKANY
-659 QFPEVNYKL
+659 PEINYKL
-668 KKIELGPGGGA
+668 KQIELGPGGGA
-679 KIEARLI
+679 KIEARII
-686 GSDPTVLRSLAAEVQ
+686 GSDPTVLRTIAAQVM
-701 GIMRDD
+701 GIMYAD

-721 KVLEPKFNESQ
+721 QVLEPQFNESQ

-749 SFSGLSIGVYRDGTT
+749 SFSGMTIGLYRDGTT
-764 LMPIVARLPEEERV
+764 LMPIVARLPEDERI

-783 EGMKIWSPAL
+783 EGMKIWSPAQ

-803 LGYDMRWEDPIIVRK
+803 MGYDMRWEDPIIVRK

-829 PDLLGEETAAT
+829 PDILGEETAST
-840 LQSRLQTKIEA
+840 LQKRLQPQIEA
-851 LEFPPGYSLEWGGE
+851 IQMPPGYSLEWGGE
-865 YESSADAQASL
+865 YESSGDAQESL

-898 KEPIIVWCTVPLALI
+898 KEPLIVWLTVPLALI
-913 GVTSGLLL
+913 GVTTGLLAL
-921 LDTPFGFMAL
+921 NTPFGFMAL

-953 IEMKLGKDPYVAVVD
+953 IEMKSGKEAYDAVVD
-968 AALSRVRPVCMAAI
+968 AAVSRVRPVCMAAI

-988 IPLLPDIF
+988 IPLLSDIF

-1009 FATVLTLI
+1009 FATILTLI

-1023 RLFHSVRVPNGREPS
+1023 RLFHKVSVPK
-1038 DPSAQGMQ
+1038 
-1046 EATQ
+1046 

>member
-1 MTNSN
+1 MSDLNKSVP
-6 QTPRADDD
+6 QSDDD
-14 ITGIAAYFIRNRVIS
+14 VTGIAAYFIRNRVIS
-29 WMISLIFL
+29 WMVALIFL
-37 IGGAA
+37 IGGIA

-77 VTYPLE
+77 VTYPIE

-124 ELRRKVNDLKGSL
+124 ELRRKVNDLKGTL

-142 DPQVIDDFGD
+142 EPQVIDDFGD

-179 ELELIDGVS
+179 ELELVDGVS

-201 IEISMKR
+201 IEVSMKK
-208 LSSLGLS
+208 LSSIGLS
-215 PSTVFN
+215 PDTVFN

-234 VRIGSEYIRIQPT
+234 IRIGDEYIRIQPT
-247 GEFQNVD
+247 GEFQSVD
-254 QLGDL
+254 ELGDL
-259 ILTESGAQGLIYLRD
+259 LITESGAQGLIFLKD
-274 VAEITRGYI
+274 VAEIKRGYV
-283 EVPSN
+283 EVPNN
-288 IITFN
+288 IINFN
-293 GHLAL
+293 GSLAL
-298 NLGVSF
+298 NVGVSF
-304 AQGVNVVEV
+304 AEGVNVVEV
-313 GQRFDRRLAELK
+313 GKAFDHRLAELK
-325 YQQPVGVEIAEIY
+325 YQQPVGIEISEIY

-345 KSVSGFVVSLGQA
+345 KSVSGFVVSLAQA
-358 VAIVIVVLLFFMGL
+358 VGIVIIVLLFFMGL

-382 LLTVLGTFIFMKYFA
+382 LLTVLGTFIFMKYLA

-495 SITPFFADIFFKGQ
+495 SLTPFFADIFFKGQ
-509 KNAAGS
+509 KIKQGEG
-515 EDADPYNGIIFVV
+515 EDNDPYNGVIFVI
-528 YRRFLQLC
+528 YKKFLQFC
-536 MRQAWFTVIV
+536 MRRAWFTVVV
-546 LVVGLAA
+546 LIAGLAA
-553 SVYGFGFVKQ
+553 SVYGFTFVKQ
-563 AFFPSSTTPMFQ
+563 AFFPSSTTPIFQ
-575 ADIWLP
+575 LDVWMP

-589 NTKLKALESWITQ
+589 NTTLKELESWLAKQ
-602 QDGVE
+602 E
-607 HVTTTAGKGLQR
+607 HVDHITTTAGKGLQR

-634 EITTRVTSYES
+634 EITTRMENYE
-645 LDALMVKFRAHVEQ
+645 ALKPLMAKFREYLKANY
-659 QFPEVNYKL
+659 PEINYKL
-668 KKIELGPGGGA
+668 KQIELGPGGGA
-679 KIEARLI
+679 KIEARII
-686 GSDPTVLRSLAAEVQ
+686 GSDPTVLRTIAAQVKD
-701 GIMRDD
+701 IMYAD
-707 PGATNIRHDWRERT
+707 PQATNIRHDWRERT
-721 KVLEPKFNESQ
+721 QVLEPQFNESQ

-749 SFSGLSIGVYRDGTT
+749 SFSGMTIGLYRDGTT
-764 LMPIVARLPEEERV
+764 LMPIVARLPEDERI

-783 EGMKIWSPAL
+783 EGMKIWSPAQ

-803 LGYDMRWEDPIIVRK
+803 MGYDMRWEDPIIVRK

-829 PDLLGEETAAT
+829 PDILGEETAST
-840 LQSRLQTKIEA
+840 LQKRLQPQIEA
-851 LEFPPGYSLEWGGE
+851 IQMPPGYSLEWGGE
-865 YESSADAQASL
+865 YESSGDAQESL

-898 KEPIIVWCTVPLALI
+898 KEPLIVWLTVPLALI
-913 GVTSGLLL
+913 GVTTGLLAL
-921 LDTPFGFMAL
+921 NTPFGFMAL

-953 IEMKLGKDPYVAVVD
+953 IEMKSGKEAYDAVVD
-968 AALSRVRPVCMAAI
+968 AAVSRVRPVCMAAI

-1023 RLFHSVRVPNGREPS
+1023 RLFHKVAVPKQ
-1038 DPSAQGMQ
+1038 A
-1046 EATQ
+1046 

>member
-1 MTNSN
+1 MSDLNKSVP
-6 QTPRADDD
+6 QSDDD
-14 ITGIAAYFIRNRVIS
+14 VTGIAAYFIRNRVIS
-29 WMISLIFL
+29 WMVALIFL
-37 IGGAA
+37 IGGIA

-77 VTYPLE
+77 VTYPIE

-124 ELRRKVNDLKGSL
+124 ELRRKVNDLKGTL

-142 DPQVIDDFGD
+142 EPQVIDDFGD
-152 VYGILLAVT
+152 VYGILLAVI

-179 ELELIDGVS
+179 ELELVDGVS

-201 IEISMKR
+201 IEVSMKK
-208 LSSLGLS
+208 LSSIGLA
-215 PSTVFN
+215 PDTVFN

-234 VRIGSEYIRIQPT
+234 IRIGDEYIRIQPT
-247 GEFQNVD
+247 GEFQSVD
-254 QLGDL
+254 ELGDL
-259 ILTESGAQGLIYLRD
+259 LITESGAQGLIFLKD
-274 VAEITRGYI
+274 VAEIKRGYV
-283 EVPSN
+283 EVPNN
-288 IITFN
+288 IINFN
-293 GHLAL
+293 GSLAL
-298 NLGVSF
+298 NVGVSF
-304 AQGVNVVEV
+304 AEGVNVVEV
-313 GQRFDRRLAELK
+313 GKAFDHRLAELK
-325 YQQPVGVEIAEIY
+325 YQQPVGIEISEIY

-345 KSVSGFVVSLGQA
+345 KSVSGFVVSLAQA
-358 VAIVIVVLLFFMGL
+358 VGIVIIVLLFFMGL

-382 LLTVLGTFIFMKYFA
+382 LLTVLGTFIFMKYLA

-495 SITPFFADIFFKGQ
+495 SLTPFFADIFFKGQ
-509 KNAAGS
+509 KIKQGEGEEN
-515 EDADPYNGIIFVV
+515 DPYNGVIFVI
-528 YRRFLQLC
+528 YKKFLQFC
-536 MRQAWFTVIV
+536 MRRAWFTVVV
-546 LVVGLAA
+546 LIAGLAA
-553 SVYGFGFVKQ
+553 SVYGFTFVKQ
-563 AFFPSSTTPMFQ
+563 AFFPSSTTPIFQ
-575 ADIWLP
+575 LDVWMP

-589 NTKLKALESWITQ
+589 NTTLKELESWLAKQ
-602 QDGVE
+602 E
-607 HVTTTAGKGLQR
+607 HVDHITTTAGKGLQR

-634 EITTRVTSYES
+634 EITTRMENYE
-645 LDALMVKFRAHVEQ
+645 ALKPLMAKFREYLKANY
-659 QFPEVNYKL
+659 PEINYKL
-668 KKIELGPGGGA
+668 KQIELGPGGGA
-679 KIEARLI
+679 KIEARII
-686 GSDPTVLRSLAAEVQ
+686 GSDPTVLRTIAAQVKD
-701 GIMRDD
+701 IMYAD
-707 PGATNIRHDWRERT
+707 PQATNIRHDWRERT
-721 KVLEPKFNESQ
+721 QVLEPQFNESQ

-749 SFSGLSIGVYRDGTT
+749 SFSGMTIGLYRDGTT
-764 LMPIVARLPEEERV
+764 LMPIVARLPEDERI

-783 EGMKIWSPAL
+783 EGMKIWSPAQ

-803 LGYDMRWEDPIIVRK
+803 MGYDMRWEDPIIVRK

-829 PDLLGEETAAT
+829 PDILGEETAST
-840 LQSRLQTKIEA
+840 LQKRLQPQIEA
-851 LEFPPGYSLEWGGE
+851 IQMPPGYSLEWGGE
-865 YESSADAQASL
+865 YESSGDAQESL

-898 KEPIIVWCTVPLALI
+898 KEPLIVWLTVPLALI
-913 GVTSGLLL
+913 GVTTGLLAL
-921 LDTPFGFMAL
+921 NTPFGFMAL

-953 IEMKLGKDPYVAVVD
+953 IEMKSGKEAYDAVVD
-968 AALSRVRPVCMAAI
+968 AAVSRVRPVCMAAI

-1023 RLFHSVRVPNGREPS
+1023 RLFHKVAVPKQ
-1038 DPSAQGMQ
+1038 A
-1046 EATQ
+1046 

>member
-1 MTNSN
+1 MSDLNKSAP
-6 QTPRADDD
+6 QSDDD
-14 ITGIAAYFIRNRVIS
+14 VTGIAAYFIRNRVIS
-29 WMISLIFL
+29 WMVALIFL
-37 IGGAA
+37 IGGIA

-77 VTYPLE
+77 VTYPIE

-124 ELRRKVNDLKGSL
+124 ELRRKVNDLKGTL

-142 DPQVIDDFGD
+142 EPQVIDDFGD

-179 ELELIDGVS
+179 ELELVDGVS

-201 IEISMKR
+201 IEVSMKK
-208 LSSLGLS
+208 LSSIGLS
-215 PSTVFN
+215 PDTVFN

-234 VRIGSEYIRIQPT
+234 IRIGDEYIRIQPT
-247 GEFQNVD
+247 GEFQSVD
-254 QLGDL
+254 ELGDL
-259 ILTESGAQGLIYLRD
+259 LITESGAQGLIFLKD
-274 VAEITRGYI
+274 VAEIKRGYV

-288 IITFN
+288 IINFN
-293 GHLAL
+293 GSLAL
-298 NLGVSF
+298 NVGVSF
-304 AQGVNVVEV
+304 AEGVNVVEV
-313 GQRFDRRLAELK
+313 GKAFDHRLAELK
-325 YQQPVGVEIAEIY
+325 YQQPVGIEISEIY

-345 KSVSGFVVSLGQA
+345 KSVSGFVVSLAQA
-358 VAIVIVVLLFFMGL
+358 VGIVIIVLLFFMGL

-382 LLTVLGTFIFMKYFA
+382 LLTVLGTFIFMKYLA

-495 SITPFFADIFFKGQ
+495 SLTPFFADIFFKGQ
-509 KNAAGS
+509 KIKQGEGEEN
-515 EDADPYNGIIFVV
+515 DPYNGVIFVI
-528 YRRFLQLC
+528 YKKFLQFC
-536 MRQAWFTVIV
+536 MRRAWFTVVV
-546 LVVGLAA
+546 LIAGLAA
-553 SVYGFGFVKQ
+553 SVYGFTFVKQ
-563 AFFPSSTTPMFQ
+563 AFFPSSTTPIFQ
-575 ADIWLP
+575 LDVWMP

-589 NTKLKALESWITQ
+589 NTTLKELESWLAKQ
-602 QDGVE
+602 E
-607 HVTTTAGKGLQR
+607 HVDHITTTAGKGLQR

-634 EITTRVTSYES
+634 EITTRMENYE
-645 LDALMVKFRAHVEQ
+645 ALKPLMAKFREYLKANY
-659 QFPEVNYKL
+659 PEINYKL
-668 KKIELGPGGGA
+668 KQIELGPGGGA
-679 KIEARLI
+679 KIEARII
-686 GSDPTVLRSLAAEVQ
+686 GSDPTILRTIAAQVKD
-701 GIMRDD
+701 IMYAD
-707 PGATNIRHDWRERT
+707 PQATNIRHDWRERT
-721 KVLEPKFNESQ
+721 QVLEPQFNESQ

-749 SFSGLSIGVYRDGTT
+749 SFSGMTIGLYRDGTT
-764 LMPIVARLPEEERV
+764 LMPIVARLPEDERI

-783 EGMKIWSPAL
+783 EGMKIWSPAQ

-803 LGYDMRWEDPIIVRK
+803 MGYDMRWEDPIIVRK

-829 PDLLGEETAAT
+829 PDILGEETAST
-840 LQSRLQTKIEA
+840 LQKRLQPQIEA
-851 LEFPPGYSLEWGGE
+851 IQMPPGYSLEWGGE
-865 YESSADAQASL
+865 YESSGDAQESL

-898 KEPIIVWCTVPLALI
+898 KEPLIVWLTVPLALI
-913 GVTSGLLL
+913 GVTTGLLAL
-921 LDTPFGFMAL
+921 NTPFGFMAL

-953 IEMKLGKDPYVAVVD
+953 IEMKSGKEAYDAVVD
-968 AALSRVRPVCMAAI
+968 AAVSRVRPVCMAAI

-1023 RLFHSVRVPNGREPS
+1023 RLFHKVAVPKQ
-1038 DPSAQGMQ
+1038 A
-1046 EATQ
+1046 

>member
-1 MTNSN
+1 MSEVNN
-6 QTPRADDD
+6 KPQNDDQQGD
-14 ITGIAAYFIRNRVIS
+14 DQITGVASYFIRNKVIS
-29 WMISLIFL
+29 WMLSLIFL
-37 IGGAA
+37 IGGVS

-103 SQITVTMKNNYG
+103 SQVTVTMKNNYG

-124 ELRRKVNDLKGSL
+124 ELRRKVNDLKVEL

-161 GDGYSYKELLDYV
+161 GDGYSYKELLDYI

-179 ELELIDGVS
+179 ELELVDGVS

-208 LSSLGLS
+208 ISSLGLS

-221 LLSTQNVVSDAGA
+221 LLSTQNIVSSAGA
-234 VRIGSEYIRIQPT
+234 VRIGDEYIRIHPT
-247 GEFQNVD
+247 GEFQNVE

-259 ILTESGAQGLIYLRD
+259 ILTEGGAQGLIYLKD
-274 VAEITRGYI
+274 VADVTRGYV

-288 IITFN
+288 IIGYN
-293 GHLAL
+293 GKLAL

-304 AQGVNVVEV
+304 AQGVNVVAV
-313 GQRFDRRLAELK
+313 GEAFDRRLAELK
-325 YQQPVGVEIAEIY
+325 YQQPVGIDISEVY
-338 SQPKEVD
+338 NQPKEVN

-382 LLTVLGTFIFMKYFA
+382 LLTVFGTFIFMQYFK

-431 KGRTRLQAATD
+431 KGRTRMQAATD

-495 SITPFFADIFFKGQ
+495 SITPFFADIFFRGQ
-509 KNAAGS
+509 KVDPNNDGK
-515 EDADPYNGIIFVV
+515 DPYNGMVFVI
-528 YRRFLQLC
+528 YKNFLEFC
-536 MRQAWFTVIV
+536 MKRAWLTMIV
-546 LVVGLAA
+546 LVIGLGA

-575 ADIWLP
+575 VDVWMP

-589 NTKLKALESWITQ
+589 NTKLKVLESWLAE
-602 QDGVE
+602 QDEVE
-607 HVTTTAGKGLQR
+607 HITTTAGKGLQR
-619 FMLTYAPEKSYAAYG
+619 FMLTYAPEKSYSAYG
-634 EITTRVTSYES
+634 EITVRVKSYEV
-645 LDALMVKFRAHVEQ
+645 LEGLMKRFRDHVNG
-659 QFPEVNYKL
+659 QFPEIDYKL
-668 KKIELGPGGGA
+668 KQIELGPGGGA
-679 KIEARLI
+679 KIEARI
-686 GSDPTVLRSLAAEVQ
+686 VGSDPTVLRSIAAQVMD
-701 GIMRDD
+701 IMRADE
-707 PGATNIRHDWRERT
+707 GAFNVRHDWRERT
-721 KVLEPKFNESQ
+721 KVLEPQFNESQ

-737 ITKSDVDDFLSM
+737 ITKSDVDDFLAM
-749 SFSGLSIGVYRDGTT
+749 SFSGKSIGVYRDGTT
-764 LMPIVARLPEEERV
+764 LMPIVARLPEDERI

-793 SEFIP
+793 SEYIP

-803 LGYDMRWEDPIIVRK
+803 LGYELEWEDPLIIRK

-829 PDLLGEETAAT
+829 NDLLGEETAST
-840 LQSRLQTKIEA
+840 LQKRLQPQIEA
-851 LEFPPGYSLEWGGE
+851 IEMPPGYSLEWGGE

-885 FMFLITVFLFNSI
+885 FMFLITVFLFNSV
-898 KEPIIVWCTVPLALI
+898 KEPLIVWLTVPLALI
-913 GVTSGLLL
+913 GVTTGLLAL
-921 LDTPFGFMAL
+921 NTPFGFMAL

-940 VLKNGIVLLDQIE
+940 LLKNGIVLLDQIE
-953 IEMKLGKDPYVAVVD
+953 IEMKSGKDPYVAVVD

-1023 RLFHSVRVPNGREPS
+1023 RLFHKIEV
-1038 DPSAQGMQ
+1038 A
-1046 EATQ
+1046 

>member
-1 MTNSN
+1 MSEQPNNSPQN
-6 QTPRADDD
+6 DDNV
-14 ITGIAAYFIRNRVIS
+14 TGIAAYFIRNRVIS

-42 AFFGLGRL
+42 AFFELGRL

-103 SQITVTMKNNYG
+103 SQITVSMKNNYG

-124 ELRRKVNDLKGSL
+124 ELRRKVNDLKGQL

-208 LSSLGLS
+208 LSSLGLA
-215 PSTVFN
+215 PQTVFN
-221 LLSTQNVVSDAGA
+221 LLSTQNVVSSAGA
-234 VRIGSEYIRIQPT
+234 IRIGDEYIRIHPT
-247 GEFQNVD
+247 GEFQSVD
-254 QLGDL
+254 KLGDL
-259 ILTESGAQGLIYLRD
+259 ILTEAGAQGLIYLRD
-274 VAEITRGYI
+274 VAEIKRGYV

-293 GHLAL
+293 RELAL
-298 NLGVSF
+298 NIGVSF

-313 GQRFDRRLAELK
+313 GERFDRRLAELK
-325 YQQPVGVEIAEIY
+325 YQQPVGVEISEIY

-358 VAIVIVVLLFFMGL
+358 VAIVIIVLLFFMGL

-461 FAPIGLSEDSTGEY
+461 FAPIGLSEDATGEY

-495 SITPFFADIFFKGQ
+495 SLTPFFADIFFKGQ
-509 KNAAGS
+509 KMKQDGAES
-515 EDADPYNGIIFVV
+515 DPYNGMIFVV
-528 YRRFLQLC
+528 YKGFLEFC
-536 MRQAWFTVIV
+536 MKRAWMTVIV
-546 LVVGLAA
+546 LVLGLAA
-553 SVYGFGFVKQ
+553 SIAGFTQVKQ
-563 AFFPSSTTPMFQ
+563 SFFPSSTTPIFQ
-575 ADIWLP
+575 TDIWLP

-589 NTKLKALESWITQ
+589 NTKLKALASWLSE

-607 HVTTTAGKGLQR
+607 HITTTAGKGLQR

-634 EITTRVTSYES
+634 EITTRVSSYEQ
-645 LDALMVKFRAHVEQ
+645 LHQLMSDFRTHLEQ
-659 QFPEVNYKL
+659 GFPELNYKL
-668 KKIELGPGGGA
+668 KQIELGPGGGA
-679 KIEARLI
+679 KIEARVI
-686 GSDPTVLRSLAAEVQ
+686 GSDPTVLRGIARQVED
-701 GIMRDD
+701 IMRAD
-707 PGATNIRHDWRERT
+707 PAATNIRHDWRERT
-721 KVLEPKFNESQ
+721 KVLEPQFNESQ

-737 ITKSDVDDFLSM
+737 ITKADVDEFLAM
-749 SFSGLSIGVYRDGTT
+749 SFSGKTVGVYRDGTT
-764 LMPIVARLPEEERV
+764 LMPIVARLPEDERV

-793 SEFIP
+793 SEYIP

-803 LGYDMRWEDPIIVRK
+803 LGYELRWEDPIIVRK

-840 LQSRLQTKIEA
+840 LQKRLMPKVEAIE
-851 LEFPPGYSLEWGGE
+851 LPPGYSLEWGGE
-865 YESSADAQASL
+865 YESSGDAQESL

-885 FMFLITVFLFNSI
+885 FMFLVTVFLFNSV
-898 KEPIIVWCTVPLALI
+898 KEPLIVWLTVPLAII
-913 GVTSGLLL
+913 GVTTGLLAL
-921 LDTPFGFMAL
+921 NTPFGFMAL

-940 VLKNGIVLLDQIE
+940 LLKNGIVLLDQIE
-953 IEMKLGKDPYVAVVD
+953 IEMQSGKDPYVAVVD

-1023 RLFHSVRVPNGREPS
+1023 RLFHKVKVPN
-1038 DPSAQGMQ
+1038 
-1046 EATQ
+1046 

>member
-1 MTNSN
+1 MPKPQSSSL
-6 QTPRADDD
+6 QDDSD
-14 ITGIAAYFIRNRVIS
+14 VTGVAAYFIRNKVIS
-29 WMISLIFL
+29 WMLSLIFL
-37 IGGAA
+37 IGGVA
-42 AFFGLGRL
+42 AFFELGRL

-83 KAIQQLT
+83 KAIQQLS
-90 YVDEVNSISSRGL
+90 YVDEVNSLSSRGL
-103 SQITVTMKNNYG
+103 SQITVSMKNSYG

-124 ELRRKVNDLKGSL
+124 ELRRKVNDLKSQL

-142 DPQVIDDFGD
+142 DPSVIDDFGD
-152 VYGILLAVT
+152 VYGILLAVS
-161 GDGYSYKELLDYV
+161 GEGYSYKELLDYI

-179 ELELIDGVS
+179 ELELVDGVS

-201 IEISMKR
+201 IEISMKKI
-208 LSSLGLS
+208 SSLGLS
-215 PSTVFN
+215 PNTVFN

-234 VRIGSEYIRIQPT
+234 IRIGDEYIRIHPT
-247 GEFQNVD
+247 GEFDDVD

-259 ILTESGAQGLIYLRD
+259 ILTDGGSDGLIYLRD
-274 VAEITRGYI
+274 VAEVKRGYV

-288 IITFN
+288 IINFN
-293 GHLAL
+293 GKLAL
-298 NLGVSF
+298 NVGVSF
-304 AQGVNVVEV
+304 TAGVNVVEI
-313 GQRFDRRLAELK
+313 GKAFDRRLAELK
-325 YQQPVGVEIAEIY
+325 FQQPVGIEIGEIY

-358 VAIVIVVLLFFMGL
+358 VAIVIIVLLFFMGL

-382 LLTVLGTFIFMKYFA
+382 LLTVLGTFVFMQYFK

-461 FAPIGLSEDSTGEY
+461 FAPIGLSQDSTGEY

-495 SITPFFADIFFKGQ
+495 SLTPFFADIFFKGQ
-509 KNAAGS
+509 KTPEQG
-515 EDADPYNGIIFVV
+515 EDSDPYNGMVFVV
-528 YRRFLQLC
+528 YKNFLEFC
-536 MRQAWFTVIV
+536 MHKAWLTVAV
-546 LVVGLAA
+546 LIIGLAA
-553 SVYGFGFVKQ
+553 SLYGFTQVKQ
-563 AFFPSSTTPMFQ
+563 SFFPSSTTPMFMV
-575 ADIWLP
+575 DIWMP

-589 NTKLKALESWITQ
+589 NTKLKVLEAWLAE
-602 QDGVE
+602 QDEVS

-619 FMLTYAPEKSYAAYG
+619 FMLTYASEKSYAAYG
-634 EITTRVTSYES
+634 EIVTRVKSYEV
-645 LDALMVKFRAHVEQ
+645 LTPLMARFREHIQ
-659 QFPEVNYKL
+659 SQFPEINFKL
-668 KKIELGPGGGA
+668 KQVELGPGGGA
-679 KIEARLI
+679 KIEARLV
-686 GSDPTVLRSLAAEVQ
+686 GSDPTILRKLAEQ
-701 GIMRDD
+701 IMDVMYAD
-707 PGATNIRHDWRERT
+707 SGAHNIRHDWRERT
-721 KVLEPKFNESQ
+721 KVIEPQFNESQ

-737 ITKSDVDDFLSM
+737 ISKSDVDEFLMM
-749 SFSGLSIGVYRDGTT
+749 SFSGKSVGVYRDGTT
-764 LMPIVARLPEEERV
+764 LMPIIARLPEDERV

-783 EGMKIWSPAL
+783 EGMKIWSPVL

-798 LQQVT
+798 LQQIT
-803 LGYDMRWEDPIIVRK
+803 QGYEMRWEDPLIVRK

-829 PDLLGEETAAT
+829 PDILGEETAST
-840 LQSRLQTKIEA
+840 LQKRLQPQIEA
-851 LEFPPGYSLEWGGE
+851 IEMPAGYSLEWGGE
-865 YESSADAQASL
+865 YESSSDAQASL
-876 FTTMPMGYL
+876 FQTMPMGYL
-885 FMFLITVFLFNSI
+885 FMFLITVFLFNSV
-898 KEPIIVWCTVPLALI
+898 KEPLIVWLTVPLAVI
-913 GVTSGLLL
+913 GVSTGLLL

-940 VLKNGIVLLDQIE
+940 LLKNGIVLLDQIE
-953 IEMKLGKDPYVAVVD
+953 IEMHSGKDPYLAVVD

-988 IPLLPDIF
+988 IPLLPDTF

-1017 VVPVLY
+1017 AVPVFY
-1023 RLFHSVRVPNGREPS
+1023 RLFHRIKITG
-1038 DPSAQGMQ
+1038 
-1046 EATQ
+1046 

>member
-1 MTNSN
+1 MNEKSKVP
-6 QTPRADDD
+6 QSDDD
-14 ITGIAAYFIRNRVIS
+14 VTGIAAYFIRNRVIS
-29 WMISLIFL
+29 WMVSLIFL
-37 IGGAA
+37 IGGIA

-90 YVDEVNSISSRGL
+90 YVDEINSISNRGL
-103 SQITVTMKNNYG
+103 SQITVSMKNNYG
-115 PDDLPQIWD
+115 PEDLPQIWD
-124 ELRRKVNDLKGSL
+124 ELRRKVSDLKGSL

-142 DPQVIDDFGD
+142 VPQVIDDFGD

-161 GDGYSYKELLDYV
+161 GDGYTYKELLDYV

-179 ELELIDGVS
+179 ELELVDGVS
-188 KVSVSGQQQEQVF
+188 KASVSGQQQEQVF
-201 IEISMKR
+201 IEVSMKK
-208 LSSLGLS
+208 LSSIGL
-215 PSTVFN
+215 PPQTVFN

-234 VRIGSEYIRIQPT
+234 IRIGDEYIRIQPT
-247 GEFQNVD
+247 GEFQSVD
-254 QLGDL
+254 ELGDL
-259 ILTESGAQGLIYLRD
+259 LITASGAQGLIFLKD
-274 VAEITRGYI
+274 VAEVKRGYV
-283 EVPSN
+283 EVPTN
-288 IITFN
+288 IINFN
-293 GHLAL
+293 GSLAL
-298 NLGVSF
+298 NVGISF

-313 GQRFDRRLAELK
+313 GKAFERRLAQLK
-325 YQQPVGVEIAEIY
+325 YQQPVGIQISEIY

-345 KSVSGFVVSLGQA
+345 KSVSGFVVSLAQA
-358 VAIVIVVLLFFMGL
+358 VGIVIVVLLFFMGL

-382 LLTVLGTFIFMKYFA
+382 LLTVLGTFIFMKYLA

-461 FAPIGLSEDSTGEY
+461 FAPIGLSQDSTGEY

-495 SITPFFADIFFKGQ
+495 SLTPFFADIFFKGQ
-509 KNAAGS
+509 KIKQTDG
-515 EDADPYNGIIFVV
+515 DDDPYKGIVFVTYKKFLEFCM
-528 YRRFLQLC
+528 YR
-536 MRQAWFTVIV
+536 AWMTVVV
-546 LVVGLAA
+546 LIVGLAA
-553 SVYGFGFVKQ
+553 SVYGFTLVKQ
-563 AFFPSSTTPMFQ
+563 SFFPSSTTPIFQ
-575 ADIWLP
+575 LDVWLP

-589 NTKLKALESWITQ
+589 NEKLMELEAWLSEQ
-602 QDGVE
+602 KHVE
-607 HVTTTAGKGLQR
+607 HITTTAGKGLQR
-619 FMLTYAPEKSYAAYG
+619 FMLTYAPEKSYSAYG
-634 EITTRVTSYES
+634 EMITRVENYES
-645 LDALMVKFRAHVEQ
+645 VSPLMASLRAHLKTYY
-659 QFPEVNYKL
+659 PEINYKL
-668 KKIELGPGGGA
+668 KQIELGPGGGA
-679 KIEARLI
+679 KIEARVI
-686 GSDPTVLRSLAAEVQ
+686 GSDPTVLRAIAAQV
-701 GIMRDD
+701 MDVMYAD
-707 PGATNIRHDWRERT
+707 PGTTNIRHNWRERT
-721 KVLEPKFNESQ
+721 QILEPQFNESQ

-737 ITKSDVDDFLSM
+737 ITKSEVDDFLSM
-749 SFSGLSIGVYRDGTT
+749 SFSGMTIGLYRDGTT
-764 LMPIVARLPEEERV
+764 LMPIVARLPEDERI

-783 EGMKIWSPAL
+783 EGMKIWSPAQT
-793 SEFIP
+793 EFIP

-803 LGYDMRWEDPIIVRK
+803 MGYDMRWEDPIIVRK
-818 NRKRMLTVMAD
+818 NRKRILTIMAD
-829 PDLLGEETAAT
+829 PDILGEETAST
-840 LQSRLQTKIEA
+840 LQKRLQPQIEA
-851 LEFPPGYSLEWGGE
+851 IPMPSGYSLEWGGE
-865 YESSADAQASL
+865 YESSGDAQESL

-885 FMFLITVFLFNSI
+885 FMFLITIFLFNSI
-898 KEPIIVWCTVPLALI
+898 KEPLIVWLTVPLALI
-913 GVTSGLLL
+913 GVTTGLLAL
-921 LDTPFGFMAL
+921 NTPFGFMAL

-953 IEMKLGKDPYVAVVD
+953 IEMKSGKEAYDAVVD
-968 AALSRVRPVCMAAI
+968 AAVSRVRPVCMAAI
-982 TTILGM
+982 TTILGL

-1009 FATVLTLI
+1009 FATILTLI

-1023 RLFHSVRVPNGREPS
+1023 RLFHRVDVPKKKSSIVNASNR
-1038 DPSAQGMQ
+1038 
-1046 EATQ
+1046 

>member
-1 MTNSN
+1 MSDLNKSAP
-6 QTPRADDD
+6 QSDDD
-14 ITGIAAYFIRNRVIS
+14 VTGIAAYFIRNRVIS
-29 WMISLIFL
+29 WMFALIFL
-37 IGGAA
+37 IGGIA

-77 VTYPLE
+77 VTYPIE

-124 ELRRKVNDLKGSL
+124 ELRRKVNDLKGTL

-142 DPQVIDDFGD
+142 EPQVIDDFGD

-179 ELELIDGVS
+179 ELELVDGVS

-201 IEISMKR
+201 IEVSMKK
-208 LSSLGLS
+208 LSSIGLA
-215 PSTVFN
+215 PDTVFN

-234 VRIGSEYIRIQPT
+234 IRIGDEYIRIQPT
-247 GEFQNVD
+247 GEFQSVEE
-254 QLGDL
+254 LGDL
-259 ILTESGAQGLIYLRD
+259 LITESGAQGLIFLKD
-274 VAEITRGYI
+274 VAEIKRGYV
-283 EVPSN
+283 EVPNN
-288 IITFN
+288 IINFN
-293 GHLAL
+293 GSLAL
-298 NLGVSF
+298 NVGVSF
-304 AQGVNVVEV
+304 AEGVNVVEV
-313 GQRFDRRLAELK
+313 GKAFDHRLAELK
-325 YQQPVGVEIAEIY
+325 YQQPVGIEISEIY

-345 KSVSGFVVSLGQA
+345 KSVSGFVVSLAQA
-358 VAIVIVVLLFFMGL
+358 VGIVIIVLLFFMGL

-382 LLTVLGTFIFMKYFA
+382 LLTVLGTFIFMKYLA

-495 SITPFFADIFFKGQ
+495 SLTPFFADIFFKGQ
-509 KNAAGS
+509 KIKQGEGEEN
-515 EDADPYNGIIFVV
+515 DPYNGVIFVI
-528 YRRFLQLC
+528 YKKFLQFC
-536 MRQAWFTVIV
+536 MRRAWFTVVV
-546 LVVGLAA
+546 LIAGLAA
-553 SVYGFGFVKQ
+553 SVYGFTFVKQ
-563 AFFPSSTTPMFQ
+563 AFFPSSTTPIFQ
-575 ADIWLP
+575 LDVWMP

-589 NTKLKALESWITQ
+589 NTTLKELESWLAKQ
-602 QDGVE
+602 E
-607 HVTTTAGKGLQR
+607 HVDHITTTAGKGLQR

-634 EITTRVTSYES
+634 EITTRMENYE
-645 LDALMVKFRAHVEQ
+645 ALKPLMAKFREYLKANY
-659 QFPEVNYKL
+659 PEINYKL
-668 KKIELGPGGGA
+668 KQIELGPGGGA
-679 KIEARLI
+679 KIEARII
-686 GSDPTVLRSLAAEVQ
+686 GSDPTVLRTIAAQVKD
-701 GIMRDD
+701 IMYAD
-707 PGATNIRHDWRERT
+707 PQATNIRHDWRERT
-721 KVLEPKFNESQ
+721 QVLEPQFNESQ

-749 SFSGLSIGVYRDGTT
+749 SFSGMTIGLYRDGTT
-764 LMPIVARLPEEERV
+764 LMPIVARLPEDERIDV
-778 DIRNI
+778 RNI
-783 EGMKIWSPAL
+783 EGMKIWSPAQ

-803 LGYDMRWEDPIIVRK
+803 MGYDMRWEDPIIVRK

-829 PDLLGEETAAT
+829 PDILGEETAST
-840 LQSRLQTKIEA
+840 LQKRLQPQIEA
-851 LEFPPGYSLEWGGE
+851 IQMPPGYLLEWGGE
-865 YESSADAQASL
+865 YESSGDAQESL

-898 KEPIIVWCTVPLALI
+898 KEPLIVWLTVPLALI
-913 GVTSGLLL
+913 GVTTGLLAL
-921 LDTPFGFMAL
+921 NTPFGFMAL

-953 IEMKLGKDPYVAVVD
+953 IEMKSGKEAYDAVVD
-968 AALSRVRPVCMAAI
+968 AAVSRVRPVCMAAI

-1023 RLFHSVRVPNGREPS
+1023 RLFHKVAVPKQ
-1038 DPSAQGMQ
+1038 A
-1046 EATQ
+1046 